1 MADWVNSKD
10 FQKLSDMI
18 ENATKQGLSRAIHDW
33 AENGLSSKQI
43 NKSFERYKS
52 DLLKDYGGTEEGL
65 QDAYNKAKEEYDNA
79 QQILEQKE
87 KELEQKKQEA
97 LKLFAKGSNDYN
109 NYIKGAADAV
119 DNASESAQKAA
130 KSFEKPKSALNDLGQ
145 GYKALGEYQGF
156 KGMAYD
162 ADRAVKPV
170 KSLVDGLKGMYDVL
184 KSFNDPWAQ
193 ASKAASQYAKSV
205 GLAKKGMDALRKS
218 TIDNMV
224 KNHIGIN
231 YNVSTDELLKLQ
243 ENYTKAVGRNV
254 RLSNADQEN
263 MAAMSAIIGEGKTT
277 EFASQFEN
285 FGLSMSSTA
294 EHMGKMFA
302 DASKAGISFEK
313 YSDNVKQNISIAQNY
328 TFKDGLKGL
337 ESMAKKATAIKMDM
351 QMVANLAQ
359 KVSTVEGAIDVGAKL
374 QVLGGPFAQAADP
387 LGMLNEGL
395 NDIEGLQDRVTRM
408 IGQLGSF
415 DKSTGEVKV
424 SGFNRRRVAAAAEA
438 MGMDYGKLMESV
450 NANARRGEVEKQL
463 SASVS
468 ASKLDD
474 NMKELIKNN
483 AEFKNGKAG
492 VSINGE
498 WKSIDELGNGDY
510 EALVAET
517 QDQAADVKD
526 IAKNLRSLVDI
537 RSGFSKQKDAVQAQ
551 IAEKVGTG
559 KFEQNILAG
568 IGKANFLLRLLV
580 IGQLAMNIGSVIRN
594 FGQVFEGGKSIF
606 NFGKNLFSGGKNL
619 FSRGGKTAFKIIGR
633 RFKSGVTRGWQNI
646 VGRTMQPSANMATN
660 AASRAAANTATN
672 TASRAAANA
681 ATRGVANA
689 GTKASANV
697 MGRGISR
704 AGTRGA
710 IKFLGKGG
718 AKMIGK
724 AAGPLAGVVGGAF
737 TAFDEFGKENNHST
751 GRKVGATVGSTI
763 GGIAGAAALSWIP
776 VIGPIIG
783 GAVGSWLG
791 KTIGSGFA
799 NDKRRAKFK
808 DKYGLGESL
817 KGDYSVKEI
826 KEINKARVTGKI
838 SNKLMDKL
846 ADRGDTEMFKQIIEV
861 QKANKKENAENNGA
875 RKGRISK
882 NIRTAYFNIGTS
894 YFEGELF
901 KKGSEKSISISR
913 GFRENGKSGGWE
925 AVKERSSSNSNNNA
939 VTETQNSGKKDFN
952 VNINGTLKLTSDNG
966 QSVDII
972 GELRKNPQLLRSLA
986 DMISKEIST
995 IDKGTYVSQKTGR

>member
-1 MADWVNSKD
+1 MANSNNNNID
-10 FQKLSDMI
+10 EIRELLNERLNYFSDEI
-18 ENATKQGLSRAIHDW
+18 NKAIRS
-33 AENGLSSKQI
+33 GLSSKKVAELIRNQEQNI
-43 NKSFERYKS
+43 LDKFNVRSIEELENLKLSLDKQLADKQREIEEELAKGPNVDQNRLQTLSNQMKVLTDKSNAVCKGIRDIHNGADNLKNVTGLRGFARDAENTVRPLNDIVKG
-52 DLLKDYGGTEEGL
+52 LKDMYG
-65 QDAYNKAKEEYDNA
+65 
-79 QQILEQKE
+79 
-87 KELEQKKQEA
+87 
-97 LKLFAKGSNDYN
+97 
-109 NYIKGAADAV
+109 
-119 DNASESAQKAA
+119 
-130 KSFEKPKSALNDLGQ
+130 
-145 GYKALGEYQGF
+145 
-156 KGMAYD
+156 
-162 ADRAVKPV
+162 
-170 KSLVDGLKGMYDVL
+170 VL
-184 KSFNDPWAQ
+184 RDFNEPWAQ

-263 MAAMSAIIGEGKTT
+263 MAAMRAIIGEGKTT
-277 EFASQFEN
+277 EFATQFEN

-424 SGFNRRRVAAAAEA
+424 SAFNKRRVAAAAEA

-463 SASVS
+463 SASAS

-526 IAKNLRSLVDI
+526 IAKNLRSLVDKRQGVI
-537 RSGFSKQKDAVQAQ
+537 KQRDANQAQ
-551 IAEKVGTG
+551 LSEKLKIGELEG
-559 KFEQNILAG
+559 KLIDV
-568 IGKANFLLRLLV
+568 IGQSNFLLKTW
-580 IGQLAMNIGSVIRN
+580 ITIALANNIINGIR
-594 FGQVFEGGKSIF
+594 GLAQTVDGAKDIF
-606 NFGKNLFSGGKNL
+606 NFGKSIFSRGKNL
-619 FSRGGKTAFKIIGR
+619 FRKGGKTASNVIR
-633 RFKSGVTRGWQNI
+633 RKGLGGLTRGWQNI

-660 AASRAAANTATN
+660 AASNV
-672 TASRAAANA
+672 ASRAATGTATRTAANA
-681 ATRGVANA
+681 ATRGAANA
-689 GTKASANV
+689 GAKASANV

-817 KGDYSVKEI
+817 KSDYSVKEI

-838 SNKLMDKL
+838 SKKLMDKL

-925 AVKERSSSNSNNNA
+925 AVKERSSSNSSNNA

>member
-1 MADWVNSKD
+1 MANSNNNNID
-10 FQKLSDMI
+10 EIRELLNERLNYFSDEI
-18 ENATKQGLSRAIHDW
+18 NKAIRS
-33 AENGLSSKQI
+33 GLSSKKVAELIRNQEQNI
-43 NKSFERYKS
+43 LDKFNVRSIEELENLKLSLDKQLADKQREIEEELAKGPNVDQNRLQTLSNQMKVLTDKSNAVCKGIRDIHDGADNLKNVTGLRGFARDAENTVRPLNDIVKG
-52 DLLKDYGGTEEGL
+52 LKDMYG
-65 QDAYNKAKEEYDNA
+65 
-79 QQILEQKE
+79 
-87 KELEQKKQEA
+87 
-97 LKLFAKGSNDYN
+97 
-109 NYIKGAADAV
+109 
-119 DNASESAQKAA
+119 
-130 KSFEKPKSALNDLGQ
+130 
-145 GYKALGEYQGF
+145 
-156 KGMAYD
+156 
-162 ADRAVKPV
+162 
-170 KSLVDGLKGMYDVL
+170 VL
-184 KSFNDPWAQ
+184 RDFNDPWAK
-193 ASKAASQYAKSV
+193 ASHAASQYAKSV

-224 KNHIGIN
+224 KSHIGIN

-263 MAAMSAIIGEGKTT
+263 MAAMKAIIGEGKTT

-424 SGFNRRRVAAAAEA
+424 SAFNKRRVAAAAEA

-463 SASVS
+463 SASAS

-526 IAKNLRSLVDI
+526 IAKNLRSLVDKRQGVI
-537 RSGFSKQKDAVQAQ
+537 KQRDANQAQ
-551 IAEKVGTG
+551 LSEKLKIGELEG
-559 KFEQNILAG
+559 KLIDV
-568 IGKANFLLRLLV
+568 IGQSNFLLKTW
-580 IGQLAMNIGSVIRN
+580 ITIALANNIINGIR
-594 FGQVFEGGKSIF
+594 GLAQTVDGAKDIF
-606 NFGKNLFSGGKNL
+606 NFGKSIFSRGKNL
-619 FSRGGKTAFKIIGR
+619 FRKGGKTAFNVIR
-633 RFKSGVTRGWQNI
+633 RKGLGGLTRGWQNI

-660 AASRAAANTATN
+660 AASNV
-672 TASRAAANA
+672 ASRAATGTATRTVANA
-681 ATRGVANA
+681 ATRGAANA
-689 GTKASANV
+689 GAKASANV

-838 SNKLMDKL
+838 SKKLMDKL

-925 AVKERSSSNSNNNA
+925 AVKERSSSNSSNNA

>member
-1 MADWVNSKD
+1 MANSNNNNID
-10 FQKLSDMI
+10 EIRELLNERLNYFSDEI
-18 ENATKQGLSRAIHDW
+18 NKAIRS
-33 AENGLSSKQI
+33 GLSSKKVAELIRNQEQNI
-43 NKSFERYKS
+43 LDKFKVRSIEELENLKLSLDKQLADKQREIEEELAKGPNVDQNKLQTLSNHMKVMTDKS
-52 DLLKDYGGTEEGL
+52 NAVCKGIRDIHNGADNLKNVTGLRGFARDAENTVRPLNDIVKGLKDMYG
-65 QDAYNKAKEEYDNA
+65 
-79 QQILEQKE
+79 
-87 KELEQKKQEA
+87 
-97 LKLFAKGSNDYN
+97 
-109 NYIKGAADAV
+109 
-119 DNASESAQKAA
+119 
-130 KSFEKPKSALNDLGQ
+130 
-145 GYKALGEYQGF
+145 
-156 KGMAYD
+156 
-162 ADRAVKPV
+162 
-170 KSLVDGLKGMYDVL
+170 VL
-184 KSFNDPWAQ
+184 RDFNEPWAQ
-193 ASKAASQYAKSV
+193 TSKAASQYAKSV

-224 KNHIGIN
+224 KSHIGIN

-263 MAAMSAIIGEGKTT
+263 MATMRAIIGEGKTI
-277 EFASQFEN
+277 EFATQFEN

-359 KVSTVEGAIDVGAKL
+359 KVSTVEGAIDVGTKL

-424 SGFNRRRVAAAAEA
+424 SAFNKRRVAAAAEA

-463 SASVS
+463 SASAS

-526 IAKNLRSLVDI
+526 IAKNLRSLVDKRQGVI
-537 RSGFSKQKDAVQAQ
+537 KQRDANQAQ
-551 IAEKVGTG
+551 LSEKLKIGELEG
-559 KFEQNILAG
+559 KLIDV
-568 IGKANFLLRLLV
+568 IGQSNFLLKTW
-580 IGQLAMNIGSVIRN
+580 ITIALANNIINGIRELAQTVD
-594 FGQVFEGGKSIF
+594 GAKDIF
-606 NFGKNLFSGGKNL
+606 NFGKSIFSGGKNL
-619 FSRGGKTAFKIIGR
+619 FSRGGKTGFKIIGR
-633 RFKSGVTRGWQNI
+633 RIGRGVTKGWQNI

-660 AASRAAANTATN
+660 AASN
-672 TASRAAANA
+672 
-681 ATRGVANA
+681 VA
-689 GTKASANV
+689 
-697 MGRGISR
+697 SR

-710 IKFLGKGG
+710 IKFLSKGG

-838 SNKLMDKL
+838 SKKLMDKL

-925 AVKERSSSNSNNNA
+925 AVKERSSSNSSNNA

>member
-1 MADWVNSKD
+1 MANSNNINID
-10 FQKLSDMI
+10 EIRELLNERLNYFSDEI
-18 ENATKQGLSRAIHDW
+18 NKAIRS
-33 AENGLSSKQI
+33 GLSSKKVAELIRNQEQ
-43 NKSFERYKS
+43 N
-52 DLLKDYGGTEEGL
+52 
-65 QDAYNKAKEEYDNA
+65 
-79 QQILEQKE
+79 ILDKFNVRSI
-87 KELEQKKQEA
+87 KELEN
-97 LKLFAKGSNDYN
+97 LKLSLDKQIADKQREIEEELAKGPNVDQNKLQTLSNQMKVMTDKSN
-109 NYIKGAADAV
+109 AVCKGIRDIHNGADNLKNVTGLRGFARDAENTV
-119 DNASESAQKAA
+119 R
-130 KSFEKPKSALNDLGQ
+130 PLNDI
-145 GYKALGEYQGF
+145 
-156 KGMAYD
+156 
-162 ADRAVKPV
+162 VK
-170 KSLVDGLKGMYDVL
+170 GLKDMYGVL
-184 KSFNDPWAQ
+184 RDFNEPWAQ

-224 KNHIGIN
+224 KSHIGIN

-263 MAAMSAIIGEGKTT
+263 MAAMRAIIGEGKTT
-277 EFASQFEN
+277 EFATQFEN

-424 SGFNRRRVAAAAEA
+424 SAFNKRRVAAAAEA

-463 SASVS
+463 SASAS

-526 IAKNLRSLVDI
+526 IAKNLRSLVDKRQGVI
-537 RSGFSKQKDAVQAQ
+537 KQRDANQAQ
-551 IAEKVGTG
+551 LSEKLKIGELEG
-559 KFEQNILAG
+559 KLIDV
-568 IGKANFLLRLLV
+568 IGQSNFLLKTW
-580 IGQLAMNIGSVIRN
+580 ITIALANNIINGIR
-594 FGQVFEGGKSIF
+594 GLAQTVDGAKDIF
-606 NFGKNLFSGGKNL
+606 NFGKSIFSGGKNL
-619 FSRGGKTAFKIIGR
+619 FSRGGKTGFKIIGR
-633 RFKSGVTRGWQNI
+633 RIGRGVTKGWQNI

-660 AASRAAANTATN
+660 AAS
-672 TASRAAANA
+672 
-681 ATRGVANA
+681 
-689 GTKASANV
+689 NV
-697 MGRGISR
+697 SSR

-838 SNKLMDKL
+838 SKKLMDKL

-925 AVKERSSSNSNNNA
+925 AVKERPSSNSSNNA

>member
-1 MADWVNSKD
+1 MANSNNNNID
-10 FQKLSDMI
+10 EIRELLNERLNYFSDEI
-18 ENATKQGLSRAIHDW
+18 NKAIRS
-33 AENGLSSKQI
+33 GLSSKKVAELIRNQEQNILDKFNVRSIEELDNLKLSIDKQI
-43 NKSFERYKS
+43 ADKQREIEEELAKGPNVDPIKIQTLSNEMKVLTDRSNAVCKGIRDIHNGADNLKNVTGLRGFARDAENTVRPLNDIVKG
-52 DLLKDYGGTEEGL
+52 LKDMYG
-65 QDAYNKAKEEYDNA
+65 
-79 QQILEQKE
+79 
-87 KELEQKKQEA
+87 
-97 LKLFAKGSNDYN
+97 
-109 NYIKGAADAV
+109 
-119 DNASESAQKAA
+119 
-130 KSFEKPKSALNDLGQ
+130 
-145 GYKALGEYQGF
+145 
-156 KGMAYD
+156 
-162 ADRAVKPV
+162 
-170 KSLVDGLKGMYDVL
+170 VL
-184 KSFNDPWAQ
+184 RDFNEPWAQ

-263 MAAMSAIIGEGKTT
+263 MAAMRAIIGEGKTT
-277 EFASQFEN
+277 EFATQFEN

-424 SGFNRRRVAAAAEA
+424 SAFNKRRVAAAAEA

-463 SASVS
+463 SASAS

-526 IAKNLRSLVDI
+526 IAKNLRSLVDKRQGVI
-537 RSGFSKQKDAVQAQ
+537 KQRDANQAQ
-551 IAEKVGTG
+551 LSEKLKIGELEG
-559 KFEQNILAG
+559 KLIDV
-568 IGKANFLLRLLV
+568 IGQSNFLLKTW
-580 IGQLAMNIGSVIRN
+580 ITIALANNIINGIR
-594 FGQVFEGGKSIF
+594 GLAQTVDGAKDIF
-606 NFGKNLFSGGKNL
+606 NFGKSIFSRGKNL
-619 FSRGGKTAFKIIGR
+619 FSRGGKTGFKIIGR
-633 RFKSGVTRGWQNI
+633 RIGRGVTKGWQNI

-660 AASRAAANTATN
+660 AASNV
-672 TASRAAANA
+672 ASRAATGTATRTAANA
-681 ATRGVANA
+681 ATRGAANA
-689 GTKASANV
+689 GAKASANV

-724 AAGPLAGVVGGAF
+724 AAGPLAGVVGGVF

-817 KGDYSVKEI
+817 KSDYSVKEI

-838 SNKLMDKL
+838 SKKLMDKL

-925 AVKERSSSNSNNNA
+925 AVKERSSSNSSNNA

>member
-1 MADWVNSKD
+1 MANSNNINID
-10 FQKLSDMI
+10 EIRELLNERLNYFSDEI
-18 ENATKQGLSRAIHDW
+18 NKAIRS
-33 AENGLSSKQI
+33 GLSSKKVAELIRNQEQ
-43 NKSFERYKS
+43 N
-52 DLLKDYGGTEEGL
+52 
-65 QDAYNKAKEEYDNA
+65 
-79 QQILEQKE
+79 ILDKFNVRSI
-87 KELEQKKQEA
+87 KELEN
-97 LKLFAKGSNDYN
+97 LKLSLDKQIADKQREIEEELAKGPNVDQNKLQTLSNQMKVMTDKSN
-109 NYIKGAADAV
+109 AVCKGIRDIHNGADNLKNVTGLRGFARDAENTV
-119 DNASESAQKAA
+119 R
-130 KSFEKPKSALNDLGQ
+130 PLNDI
-145 GYKALGEYQGF
+145 
-156 KGMAYD
+156 
-162 ADRAVKPV
+162 VK
-170 KSLVDGLKGMYDVL
+170 GLKDMYGVL
-184 KSFNDPWAQ
+184 RDFNEPWAQ

-224 KNHIGIN
+224 KSHIGIN

-263 MAAMSAIIGEGKTT
+263 MAAMRAIIGEGKTT
-277 EFASQFEN
+277 EFATQFEN

-424 SGFNRRRVAAAAEA
+424 SAFNKRRVAAAAEA

-463 SASVS
+463 SASAS

-526 IAKNLRSLVDI
+526 IAKNLRSLVDKRQGVI
-537 RSGFSKQKDAVQAQ
+537 KQRDANQAQ
-551 IAEKVGTG
+551 LSEKLKIGELEG
-559 KFEQNILAG
+559 KLIDV
-568 IGKANFLLRLLV
+568 IGQSNFLLKTW
-580 IGQLAMNIGSVIRN
+580 ITIALANNIINGIR
-594 FGQVFEGGKSIF
+594 GLAQTVDGAKDIF
-606 NFGKNLFSGGKNL
+606 NFGKSIFSRGKNL
-619 FSRGGKTAFKIIGR
+619 FRKGGKTAFNVIR
-633 RFKSGVTRGWQNI
+633 RKGLGGLTRGWQNI

-660 AASRAAANTATN
+660 AASN
-672 TASRAAANA
+672 
-681 ATRGVANA
+681 VA
-689 GTKASANV
+689 
-697 MGRGISR
+697 SR

-838 SNKLMDKL
+838 SKKLMDKL

-925 AVKERSSSNSNNNA
+925 AVKERPSSNSSNNA

>member
-1 MADWVNSKD
+1 MANSNNNNID
-10 FQKLSDMI
+10 EIRELLNERLNYFSDEI
-18 ENATKQGLSRAIHDW
+18 NKAIRS
-33 AENGLSSKQI
+33 GLSSKKVAELIRNQEQNILDKFNVRSIEELDNLKLSIDKQI
-43 NKSFERYKS
+43 ADKQREIEEELAKGPNVDPIKLQTLSNEMKVMTDRSNAVCKGIRDIHNGADNLKNVTGLRGFARDAENTVRPLNDIVKG
-52 DLLKDYGGTEEGL
+52 LKDMYG
-65 QDAYNKAKEEYDNA
+65 
-79 QQILEQKE
+79 
-87 KELEQKKQEA
+87 
-97 LKLFAKGSNDYN
+97 
-109 NYIKGAADAV
+109 
-119 DNASESAQKAA
+119 
-130 KSFEKPKSALNDLGQ
+130 
-145 GYKALGEYQGF
+145 
-156 KGMAYD
+156 
-162 ADRAVKPV
+162 
-170 KSLVDGLKGMYDVL
+170 VL
-184 KSFNDPWAQ
+184 RDFNEPWAQ

-263 MAAMSAIIGEGKTT
+263 MAAMRAIIGEGKTT
-277 EFASQFEN
+277 EFATQFEN

-424 SGFNRRRVAAAAEA
+424 SAFNKRRVAAAAEA

-463 SASVS
+463 SASAS

-526 IAKNLRSLVDI
+526 IAKNLRSLVDKRQGVI
-537 RSGFSKQKDAVQAQ
+537 KQRDANQAQ
-551 IAEKVGTG
+551 LSEKLKIGELEG
-559 KFEQNILAG
+559 KLIDV
-568 IGKANFLLRLLV
+568 IGQSNFLLKTW
-580 IGQLAMNIGSVIRN
+580 ITIALANNIINGIR
-594 FGQVFEGGKSIF
+594 GLAQTVDGAKDIF
-606 NFGKNLFSGGKNL
+606 NFGKSIFSRGKNL
-619 FSRGGKTAFKIIGR
+619 FRKGGKTASNVIR
-633 RFKSGVTRGWQNI
+633 RKGLGGLTRGWQNI

-660 AASRAAANTATN
+660 AASNV
-672 TASRAAANA
+672 ASRAATGTATRTAANA
-681 ATRGVANA
+681 ATRGAANA
-689 GTKASANV
+689 GAKASANV

-838 SNKLMDKL
+838 SKKLMDKL

-861 QKANKKENAENNGA
+861 QKTNKKENAENNGA

-925 AVKERSSSNSNNNA
+925 AVKERSSSNSSNNA

>member
-1 MADWVNSKD
+1 MANSNNNNID
-10 FQKLSDMI
+10 EIRELLNERLNYFSDEI
-18 ENATKQGLSRAIHDW
+18 NKAIRS
-33 AENGLSSKQI
+33 GLSSKKVAELIRNQEQNILDKFNVRSIKELDNLKLSIDKQI
-43 NKSFERYKS
+43 ADKQREIEEELAKGPNVDPIKIQTLSNEMKVLTDRS
-52 DLLKDYGGTEEGL
+52 DAVCKGIRDIHNGADNLKNVTGLRGFARDAENTVRPLNDIVKGLKDMYG
-65 QDAYNKAKEEYDNA
+65 
-79 QQILEQKE
+79 
-87 KELEQKKQEA
+87 
-97 LKLFAKGSNDYN
+97 
-109 NYIKGAADAV
+109 
-119 DNASESAQKAA
+119 
-130 KSFEKPKSALNDLGQ
+130 
-145 GYKALGEYQGF
+145 
-156 KGMAYD
+156 
-162 ADRAVKPV
+162 
-170 KSLVDGLKGMYDVL
+170 VL
-184 KSFNDPWAQ
+184 RDFNEPWAQ

-263 MAAMSAIIGEGKTT
+263 MAAMRAIIGEGKTT
-277 EFASQFEN
+277 EFATQFEN

-424 SGFNRRRVAAAAEA
+424 SAFNKRRVAAAAEA

-463 SASVS
+463 SASAS

-526 IAKNLRSLVDI
+526 IAKNLRSLVDKRQGVI
-537 RSGFSKQKDAVQAQ
+537 KQRDANQAQ
-551 IAEKVGTG
+551 LSEKLKIGELEG
-559 KFEQNILAG
+559 KLIDV
-568 IGKANFLLRLLV
+568 IGQSNFLLKTW
-580 IGQLAMNIGSVIRN
+580 ITIALANNIINGIR
-594 FGQVFEGGKSIF
+594 GLAQIVDGAKDIF
-606 NFGKNLFSGGKNL
+606 NFGKSIFSRGKNL
-619 FSRGGKTAFKIIGR
+619 FRKGGKTASNVIR
-633 RFKSGVTRGWQNI
+633 RKGLGGLTRGWQNI

-660 AASRAAANTATN
+660 AASNV
-672 TASRAAANA
+672 ASRAATGTATRTAANA
-681 ATRGVANA
+681 ATRGAANA
-689 GTKASANV
+689 GAKASANV

-838 SNKLMDKL
+838 SKKLMDKL
-846 ADRGDTEMFKQIIEV
+846 ADRGDTEMFKQVIEV

-925 AVKERSSSNSNNNA
+925 AVKERSSSNSSNNA

>member
-1 MADWVNSKD
+1 MANSNNNNID
-10 FQKLSDMI
+10 EIRELLNERLNYFSDEI
-18 ENATKQGLSRAIHDW
+18 NKAIRS
-33 AENGLSSKQI
+33 GLSSKKVAELIRNQEQNILDKFNVRSIEELDNLKLSIDKQI
-43 NKSFERYKS
+43 ADKQREIEEELAKGPNVDPIKLQTLSNEMKVLTDRANAVCKGIRDIHNGADNLKNVTGLRGFARDAENTVRPLNDIVKG
-52 DLLKDYGGTEEGL
+52 LKDMYG
-65 QDAYNKAKEEYDNA
+65 
-79 QQILEQKE
+79 
-87 KELEQKKQEA
+87 
-97 LKLFAKGSNDYN
+97 
-109 NYIKGAADAV
+109 
-119 DNASESAQKAA
+119 
-130 KSFEKPKSALNDLGQ
+130 
-145 GYKALGEYQGF
+145 
-156 KGMAYD
+156 
-162 ADRAVKPV
+162 
-170 KSLVDGLKGMYDVL
+170 VL
-184 KSFNDPWAQ
+184 RDFNEPWAQ

-263 MAAMSAIIGEGKTT
+263 MAAMRAIIGEGETT
-277 EFASQFEN
+277 KFATQFEN

-424 SGFNRRRVAAAAEA
+424 SAFNKRRVAAAAEA

-463 SASVS
+463 SASAS

-526 IAKNLRSLVDI
+526 IAKNLRSLVDKRQGVI
-537 RSGFSKQKDAVQAQ
+537 KQRDANQAQ
-551 IAEKVGTG
+551 LSEKLKIGELEG
-559 KFEQNILAG
+559 KLIDV
-568 IGKANFLLRLLV
+568 IGQSNFLLKTW
-580 IGQLAMNIGSVIRN
+580 ITIALANNIINGIR
-594 FGQVFEGGKSIF
+594 GLAQTVDGAKDIF
-606 NFGKNLFSGGKNL
+606 NFGKSIFSRGKNL
-619 FSRGGKTAFKIIGR
+619 FRKGGKTASNVIR
-633 RFKSGVTRGWQNI
+633 RKGLGGLTRGWQNI

-660 AASRAAANTATN
+660 AASNV
-672 TASRAAANA
+672 ASRAATGTATRTAANA
-681 ATRGVANA
+681 ATRGAANA
-689 GTKASANV
+689 GAKASANV

-817 KGDYSVKEI
+817 KSDYSVKEI

-838 SNKLMDKL
+838 SKKLMDKL

-925 AVKERSSSNSNNNA
+925 AVKERSSSNSSNNA

>member
-1 MADWVNSKD
+1 MANSNNNNID
-10 FQKLSDMI
+10 EIRELLNERLNYFSDEI
-18 ENATKQGLSRAIHDW
+18 NKAIRS
-33 AENGLSSKQI
+33 GLSSKKVAELIRNQEQNI
-43 NKSFERYKS
+43 LDKFNVRSIEELENLKLSLDKQLADKQREIEEELAKGPNVDQNRLQTLSNQMKVLTDRSNAVSKGIRDIHNGADNLKNVTGLRGFARDAENTVRPLNDIVKG
-52 DLLKDYGGTEEGL
+52 LKDMYG
-65 QDAYNKAKEEYDNA
+65 
-79 QQILEQKE
+79 
-87 KELEQKKQEA
+87 
-97 LKLFAKGSNDYN
+97 
-109 NYIKGAADAV
+109 
-119 DNASESAQKAA
+119 
-130 KSFEKPKSALNDLGQ
+130 
-145 GYKALGEYQGF
+145 
-156 KGMAYD
+156 
-162 ADRAVKPV
+162 
-170 KSLVDGLKGMYDVL
+170 VL
-184 KSFNDPWAQ
+184 RDFNEPWAQ

-263 MAAMSAIIGEGKTT
+263 MAAMRAIIGEGKTT
-277 EFASQFEN
+277 EFATQFEN

-424 SGFNRRRVAAAAEA
+424 SAFNKRRVAAAAEA

-463 SASVS
+463 SASAS

-526 IAKNLRSLVDI
+526 IAKNLRSLVDKRQGVI
-537 RSGFSKQKDAVQAQ
+537 KQRDANQAQ
-551 IAEKVGTG
+551 LSEKLKIGELEG
-559 KFEQNILAG
+559 KLIDV
-568 IGKANFLLRLLV
+568 IGQSNFLLKTW
-580 IGQLAMNIGSVIRN
+580 ITIALANNIINGIR
-594 FGQVFEGGKSIF
+594 GLAQTVDGAKDIF
-606 NFGKNLFSGGKNL
+606 NFGKSIFSRGKNL
-619 FSRGGKTAFKIIGR
+619 FRKGGKTASNVIR
-633 RFKSGVTRGWQNI
+633 RKGLGGLTRGWQNI

-660 AASRAAANTATN
+660 AASNV
-672 TASRAAANA
+672 ASRAATGTATRTAANA
-681 ATRGVANA
+681 ATRGAANA
-689 GTKASANV
+689 GAKASANV

-817 KGDYSVKEI
+817 KSDYSVKEI

-838 SNKLMDKL
+838 SKKLMDKL

-925 AVKERSSSNSNNNA
+925 AVKERSSSNSSNNA

>member
-1 MADWVNSKD
+1 MANSNNINID
-10 FQKLSDMI
+10 EIRELLNERLNYFSDEI
-18 ENATKQGLSRAIHDW
+18 NKAIRS
-33 AENGLSSKQI
+33 GLSSKKVAELIRNQEQNILDKFNVRSIEELDNLKLSIDKQI
-43 NKSFERYKS
+43 ADKQREIEEELAKGPNVDPIKLQTLSNEMKVLTDRANAVCKGIRDIHNGADNLKNVTGLRGFARDAENTVRPLNDIVKG
-52 DLLKDYGGTEEGL
+52 LKDMYG
-65 QDAYNKAKEEYDNA
+65 
-79 QQILEQKE
+79 
-87 KELEQKKQEA
+87 
-97 LKLFAKGSNDYN
+97 
-109 NYIKGAADAV
+109 
-119 DNASESAQKAA
+119 
-130 KSFEKPKSALNDLGQ
+130 
-145 GYKALGEYQGF
+145 
-156 KGMAYD
+156 
-162 ADRAVKPV
+162 
-170 KSLVDGLKGMYDVL
+170 VL
-184 KSFNDPWAQ
+184 RDFNEPWAQ

-263 MAAMSAIIGEGKTT
+263 MAAMRAIIGEGKTT

-424 SGFNRRRVAAAAEA
+424 SAFNKRRVAAAAEA

-463 SASVS
+463 SASAS

-526 IAKNLRSLVDI
+526 IAKNLRSLVDKRQGVI
-537 RSGFSKQKDAVQAQ
+537 KQRDANQAQ
-551 IAEKVGTG
+551 LSEKLKIGELEG
-559 KFEQNILAG
+559 KLIDV
-568 IGKANFLLRLLV
+568 IGQSNFLLKTW
-580 IGQLAMNIGSVIRN
+580 ITIALANNIINGIR
-594 FGQVFEGGKSIF
+594 GLAQIVDGAKDIF
-606 NFGKNLFSGGKNL
+606 NFGKSIFSRGKNL
-619 FSRGGKTAFKIIGR
+619 FRKGGKTASNVIR
-633 RFKSGVTRGWQNI
+633 RKGLGGLTRGWQNI

-660 AASRAAANTATN
+660 AASNV
-672 TASRAAANA
+672 ASRAATGTATRTAANA
-681 ATRGVANA
+681 ATRGAANA
-689 GTKASANV
+689 GAKASANV

-817 KGDYSVKEI
+817 KSDYSVKEI

-838 SNKLMDKL
+838 SKKLMDKL

-925 AVKERSSSNSNNNA
+925 AVKERSSSNSSNNA

>member
-1 MADWVNSKD
+1 MAEDKVLKELLD
-10 FQKLSDMI
+10 ELRGFRQDLSDKISTWSNNDNM
-18 ENATKQGLSRAIHDW
+18 
-33 AENGLSSKQI
+33 SSKNI
-43 NKSFERYKS
+43 VKSYEAEREKFLEPYGGLDGLQERYR
-52 DLLKDYGGTEEGL
+52 
-65 QDAYNKAKEEYDNA
+65 KAKEE
-79 QQILEQKE
+79 LEKKKKE
-87 KELEQKKQEA
+87 AKQHHWEPGTKEYNDHIKDATKEVLECGK
-97 LKLFAKGSNDYN
+97 
-109 NYIKGAADAV
+109 
-119 DNASESAQKAA
+119 
-130 KSFEKPKSALNDLGQ
+130 ALNQVG
-145 GYKALGEYQGF
+145 KADEKIKEF
-156 KGMAYD
+156 KGVKGLAHD

-170 KSLVDGLKGMYDVL
+170 KNLIDGLEGMYRVL
-184 KSFNDPWAQ
+184 EKFNDPWAK
-193 ASKAASQYAKSV
+193 ASHAASQYAKSV

-224 KNHIGIN
+224 KSHIGIN

-263 MAAMSAIIGEGKTT
+263 MAAMRAIIGEGKTT

-424 SGFNRRRVAAAAEA
+424 SAFNKRRVAAAAEA

-463 SASVS
+463 NASAS

-526 IAKNLRSLVDI
+526 IAKNLRSLVDKRQGVI
-537 RSGFSKQKDAVQAQ
+537 KQRDANQAQ
-551 IAEKVGTG
+551 LSEKLKIGELEG
-559 KFEQNILAG
+559 KLIDV
-568 IGKANFLLRLLV
+568 IGQSNFLLKTW
-580 IGQLAMNIGSVIRN
+580 ITIALANNIINGIR
-594 FGQVFEGGKSIF
+594 GLAQTVDGAKDIF
-606 NFGKNLFSGGKNL
+606 NFGKSIFSGGKNL
-619 FSRGGKTAFKIIGR
+619 FSRGGKTGFKIIGR
-633 RFKSGVTRGWQNI
+633 RIGRGVTKGWQNI

-660 AASRAAANTATN
+660 AASN
-672 TASRAAANA
+672 
-681 ATRGVANA
+681 VA
-689 GTKASANV
+689 
-697 MGRGISR
+697 SR

-710 IKFLGKGG
+710 IKFLSKGG

-838 SNKLMDKL
+838 SKKLMDKL

-925 AVKERSSSNSNNNA
+925 AVKERSSSNSSNNA

>member
-1 MADWVNSKD
+1 MANSNNNNID
-10 FQKLSDMI
+10 EIRELLNERLNYFSDEI
-18 ENATKQGLSRAIHDW
+18 NKAIRS
-33 AENGLSSKQI
+33 GLSSKKVAELIRNQEQNI
-43 NKSFERYKS
+43 LDKFNVRSIEELENLKLSLDKQLADKQREIEEELAKGPNVDQNRLQTLSNQMKVLTDKSNAVCKGIRDIHNGADNLKNVTGLRGFARDAENTVRPLNDIVKG
-52 DLLKDYGGTEEGL
+52 LKDMYG
-65 QDAYNKAKEEYDNA
+65 
-79 QQILEQKE
+79 
-87 KELEQKKQEA
+87 
-97 LKLFAKGSNDYN
+97 
-109 NYIKGAADAV
+109 
-119 DNASESAQKAA
+119 
-130 KSFEKPKSALNDLGQ
+130 
-145 GYKALGEYQGF
+145 
-156 KGMAYD
+156 
-162 ADRAVKPV
+162 
-170 KSLVDGLKGMYDVL
+170 VL
-184 KSFNDPWAQ
+184 RDFNEPWAQ

-243 ENYTKAVGRNV
+243 ENYTKSVGRNV

-263 MAAMSAIIGEGKTT
+263 MAAMKAIIGEGKTT

-424 SGFNRRRVAAAAEA
+424 SAFNKRRVAAAAEA

-463 SASVS
+463 SASAS

-526 IAKNLRSLVDI
+526 IAKNLRSLVDKRQGVI
-537 RSGFSKQKDAVQAQ
+537 KQRDANQAQ
-551 IAEKVGTG
+551 LSEKLKIGELEG
-559 KFEQNILAG
+559 KLIDV
-568 IGKANFLLRLLV
+568 IGQSNFLLKTW
-580 IGQLAMNIGSVIRN
+580 ITIALANNIINGIR
-594 FGQVFEGGKSIF
+594 GLAQTVDGAKDIF
-606 NFGKNLFSGGKNL
+606 NFGKSIFSRGKNL
-619 FSRGGKTAFKIIGR
+619 FRKGGKTASNVIR
-633 RFKSGVTRGWQNI
+633 RKGLGGLTRGWQNI

-660 AASRAAANTATN
+660 AASNV
-672 TASRAAANA
+672 ASRAATGTATRTAANA
-681 ATRGVANA
+681 ATRGAANA
-689 GTKASANV
+689 GAKASANV

-838 SNKLMDKL
+838 SKKLMDKL

-925 AVKERSSSNSNNNA
+925 AVKERSSSNSSNNA

>member
-1 MADWVNSKD
+1 MAEDKVLKELLD
-10 FQKLSDMI
+10 ELRGFRQDLSDKISTWSNNDNM
-18 ENATKQGLSRAIHDW
+18 
-33 AENGLSSKQI
+33 SSKNI
-43 NKSFERYKS
+43 VKSYEAEREKF
-52 DLLKDYGGTEEGL
+52 LEPYGGLDGL
-65 QDAYNKAKEEYDNA
+65 QERHRKAKEE
-79 QQILEQKE
+79 LEKKKKE
-87 KELEQKKQEA
+87 AEQHHWKPGTKEYNDHIKDATKEVLECGK
-97 LKLFAKGSNDYN
+97 
-109 NYIKGAADAV
+109 
-119 DNASESAQKAA
+119 
-130 KSFEKPKSALNDLGQ
+130 ALNQVG
-145 GYKALGEYQGF
+145 KADEKIKEF
-156 KGMAYD
+156 KGVKGLAHD

-170 KSLVDGLKGMYDVL
+170 KNLIDGLEGMYRVL
-184 KSFNDPWAQ
+184 EKFNDPWAK
-193 ASKAASQYAKSV
+193 ASHAASQYAKSV

-263 MAAMSAIIGEGKTT
+263 MAAMRAIIGEGKTT

-424 SGFNRRRVAAAAEA
+424 SAFNKRRVAAAAEA

-463 SASVS
+463 SASAS

-526 IAKNLRSLVDI
+526 IAKNLRSLVDKRQGVI
-537 RSGFSKQKDAVQAQ
+537 KQRDANQAQ
-551 IAEKVGTG
+551 LSEKLKIGELEG
-559 KFEQNILAG
+559 KLIDV
-568 IGKANFLLRLLV
+568 IGQSNFLLKTW
-580 IGQLAMNIGSVIRN
+580 ITIALANNIINGIR
-594 FGQVFEGGKSIF
+594 GLAQTVDGAKDIF
-606 NFGKNLFSGGKNL
+606 NFGKSIFSGGKNL
-619 FSRGGKTAFKIIGR
+619 FSRGGKTGFKIIGGR
-633 RFKSGVTRGWQNI
+633 NGRGVTKGWQNI

-660 AASRAAANTATN
+660 AASNV
-672 TASRAAANA
+672 ASRAATGTATRTAANA
-681 ATRGVANA
+681 ATRGAANA
-689 GTKASANV
+689 GAKVSANV

-939 VTETQNSGKKDFN
+939 VTETQNSGKKNFN

>member
-1 MADWVNSKD
+1 MANSNNNNID
-10 FQKLSDMI
+10 EIRELLNERLNYFSDEI
-18 ENATKQGLSRAIHDW
+18 NKAIRS
-33 AENGLSSKQI
+33 GLSSKKVAELIRNQEQNI
-43 NKSFERYKS
+43 LDKFNVRSIEELENLKLSIDKQLADKQREIEEELAKGPNVDPISLQTLSNEMKVLTDRSNAVCKGIRDIHNGADNLKNVTGLRGFARDAENTVRPLNDIVKG
-52 DLLKDYGGTEEGL
+52 LKDMYG
-65 QDAYNKAKEEYDNA
+65 
-79 QQILEQKE
+79 
-87 KELEQKKQEA
+87 
-97 LKLFAKGSNDYN
+97 
-109 NYIKGAADAV
+109 
-119 DNASESAQKAA
+119 
-130 KSFEKPKSALNDLGQ
+130 
-145 GYKALGEYQGF
+145 
-156 KGMAYD
+156 
-162 ADRAVKPV
+162 
-170 KSLVDGLKGMYDVL
+170 VL
-184 KSFNDPWAQ
+184 RDFNEPWAQ

-263 MAAMSAIIGEGKTT
+263 MAAMKAIIGEGKTT
-277 EFASQFEN
+277 EFATQFEN

-313 YSDNVKQNISIAQNY
+313 YSDNVKQNILIAQNY

-424 SGFNRRRVAAAAEA
+424 SAFNKRRVAAAAEA

-463 SASVS
+463 SASAS

-526 IAKNLRSLVDI
+526 IAKNLRSLVDKRQGVI
-537 RSGFSKQKDAVQAQ
+537 KQRDANQAQ
-551 IAEKVGTG
+551 LSEKLKIGELEG
-559 KFEQNILAG
+559 KLIDV
-568 IGKANFLLRLLV
+568 IGQSNFLLKTW
-580 IGQLAMNIGSVIRN
+580 ITIALANNIINGIR
-594 FGQVFEGGKSIF
+594 GLAQTVDGAKDIF
-606 NFGKNLFSGGKNL
+606 NFGKSIFSRGKNL
-619 FSRGGKTAFKIIGR
+619 FRKGGKTASNVIR
-633 RFKSGVTRGWQNI
+633 RKGLGGLTRGWQNI

-660 AASRAAANTATN
+660 AASNV
-672 TASRAAANA
+672 ASRAATGTATRTAANA
-681 ATRGVANA
+681 ATRGAANA
-689 GTKASANV
+689 GAKASANV

-838 SNKLMDKL
+838 SKKLMDKL

-925 AVKERSSSNSNNNA
+925 AVKERSSSNSSNNA

>member
-1 MADWVNSKD
+1 MAEDKVLKELLD
-10 FQKLSDMI
+10 ELRGFRQDLSDKISTWSNNDNM
-18 ENATKQGLSRAIHDW
+18 
-33 AENGLSSKQI
+33 SSKNI
-43 NKSFERYKS
+43 VKSYEAEREKFLEPYGGLDGLQERYR
-52 DLLKDYGGTEEGL
+52 
-65 QDAYNKAKEEYDNA
+65 KAKEE
-79 QQILEQKE
+79 LEKKKKE
-87 KELEQKKQEA
+87 AEQHHWKPGTKEYNDHIKDATKEVLECGK
-97 LKLFAKGSNDYN
+97 
-109 NYIKGAADAV
+109 
-119 DNASESAQKAA
+119 
-130 KSFEKPKSALNDLGQ
+130 ALNQVG
-145 GYKALGEYQGF
+145 KADEKIKEF
-156 KGMAYD
+156 KGVKGLAHD

-170 KSLVDGLKGMYDVL
+170 KNLIDGLEGMYRVL
-184 KSFNDPWAQ
+184 EKFNDPWAK
-193 ASKAASQYAKSV
+193 ASHAASQYAKSV

-224 KNHIGIN
+224 KSHIGIN

-263 MAAMSAIIGEGKTT
+263 MAAMRAIIGEGKTT

-424 SGFNRRRVAAAAEA
+424 SAFNKRRVAAAAEA

-463 SASVS
+463 SASAS

-526 IAKNLRSLVDI
+526 IAKNLRSLVDKRQGVI
-537 RSGFSKQKDAVQAQ
+537 KQRDANQAQ
-551 IAEKVGTG
+551 LSEKLKIGELEG
-559 KFEQNILAG
+559 KLIDV
-568 IGKANFLLRLLV
+568 IGQSNFLLKTW
-580 IGQLAMNIGSVIRN
+580 ITIALANNIINGIR
-594 FGQVFEGGKSIF
+594 GLAQTVDGAKDIF
-606 NFGKNLFSGGKNL
+606 NFGKSIFSRGKNL
-619 FSRGGKTAFKIIGR
+619 FSRGGKTGFKIIGR
-633 RFKSGVTRGWQNI
+633 RIGRGVTKGWQNI

-660 AASRAAANTATN
+660 AASNV
-672 TASRAAANA
+672 ASRAATGTATRTAANA
-681 ATRGVANA
+681 ATRGAANA
-689 GTKASANV
+689 GAKASANV

-724 AAGPLAGVVGGAF
+724 AAGPLAGVVGGVF

-838 SNKLMDKL
+838 SKKLMDKL

-861 QKANKKENAENNGA
+861 QKVNKKENAENNGA

-925 AVKERSSSNSNNNA
+925 AVKERSSSNSSNNA

>member
-1 MADWVNSKD
+1 MANSNNINID
-10 FQKLSDMI
+10 EIRELLNERLNYFSDEI
-18 ENATKQGLSRAIHDW
+18 NKAIRS
-33 AENGLSSKQI
+33 GLSSKKVAELIRNQEQNILDKFNVRSIEELDNLKLSIDKQI
-43 NKSFERYKS
+43 ADKQREIEEELAKGPNVDPITLQTLSNEMKVLTDRSNAVCKGIRDIHNGADNLKNVTGLRGFARDAENTVRPLNDIVKG
-52 DLLKDYGGTEEGL
+52 LKDMYG
-65 QDAYNKAKEEYDNA
+65 
-79 QQILEQKE
+79 
-87 KELEQKKQEA
+87 
-97 LKLFAKGSNDYN
+97 
-109 NYIKGAADAV
+109 
-119 DNASESAQKAA
+119 
-130 KSFEKPKSALNDLGQ
+130 
-145 GYKALGEYQGF
+145 
-156 KGMAYD
+156 
-162 ADRAVKPV
+162 
-170 KSLVDGLKGMYDVL
+170 VL
-184 KSFNDPWAQ
+184 RDFNEPWAQ

-263 MAAMSAIIGEGKTT
+263 MAAMRAIIGEGKTT
-277 EFASQFEN
+277 EFATQFEN

-424 SGFNRRRVAAAAEA
+424 SAFNKRRVAAAAEA

-463 SASVS
+463 SASAS

-526 IAKNLRSLVDI
+526 IAKNLRSLVDKRQGVI
-537 RSGFSKQKDAVQAQ
+537 KQRDANQAQ
-551 IAEKVGTG
+551 LSEKLKIGELEG
-559 KFEQNILAG
+559 KLIDV
-568 IGKANFLLRLLV
+568 IGQSNFLLKTW
-580 IGQLAMNIGSVIRN
+580 ITIALANNIINGIR
-594 FGQVFEGGKSIF
+594 GLAQIVDGAKDIF
-606 NFGKNLFSGGKNL
+606 NFGKSIFSRGKNL
-619 FSRGGKTAFKIIGR
+619 FRKGGKTASNVIR
-633 RFKSGVTRGWQNI
+633 RKGLGGLTRGWQNI

-660 AASRAAANTATN
+660 AASNV
-672 TASRAAANA
+672 ASRAATGTATRTAANA
-681 ATRGVANA
+681 ATRGAANA
-689 GTKASANV
+689 GAKASANV

-817 KGDYSVKEI
+817 KSDYSVKEI

-838 SNKLMDKL
+838 SKKLMDKL

-925 AVKERSSSNSNNNA
+925 AVKERSSSNSSNNA

>member
-1 MADWVNSKD
+1 MANSNNNNID
-10 FQKLSDMI
+10 EIRELLNERLNYFSDEI
-18 ENATKQGLSRAIHDW
+18 NKAIRS
-33 AENGLSSKQI
+33 GLSSKKVAELIRNQEQNILDKFNVRSIEELDNLKLSIDKQI
-43 NKSFERYKS
+43 ADKQREIEEELAKGPNVDPIRLQTLSNEMKVLTDRANAVCKGIRDIHNGADNLKNVTGLRGFARDAENTVRPLNDIVKG
-52 DLLKDYGGTEEGL
+52 LKDMYG
-65 QDAYNKAKEEYDNA
+65 
-79 QQILEQKE
+79 
-87 KELEQKKQEA
+87 
-97 LKLFAKGSNDYN
+97 
-109 NYIKGAADAV
+109 
-119 DNASESAQKAA
+119 
-130 KSFEKPKSALNDLGQ
+130 
-145 GYKALGEYQGF
+145 
-156 KGMAYD
+156 
-162 ADRAVKPV
+162 
-170 KSLVDGLKGMYDVL
+170 VL
-184 KSFNDPWAQ
+184 RDFNEPWAQ

-263 MAAMSAIIGEGKTT
+263 MAAMRAIIGEGKTT
-277 EFASQFEN
+277 EFATQFEN

-424 SGFNRRRVAAAAEA
+424 SAFNKRRVAAAAEA

-463 SASVS
+463 SASAS

-526 IAKNLRSLVDI
+526 IAKNLRSLVDKRQGVI
-537 RSGFSKQKDAVQAQ
+537 KQRDANQAQ
-551 IAEKVGTG
+551 LSEKLKIGELEG
-559 KFEQNILAG
+559 KLIDV
-568 IGKANFLLRLLV
+568 IGQSNFLLKTW
-580 IGQLAMNIGSVIRN
+580 ITIALANNIINGIR
-594 FGQVFEGGKSIF
+594 GLAQTVDGAKDIF
-606 NFGKNLFSGGKNL
+606 NFGKSIFSRGKNL
-619 FSRGGKTAFKIIGR
+619 FRKGGKTASNVIR
-633 RFKSGVTRGWQNI
+633 RKGLGGLTRGWQNI

-660 AASRAAANTATN
+660 AASNV
-672 TASRAAANA
+672 ASRAATGTATRTAANA
-681 ATRGVANA
+681 ATRGAANA
-689 GTKASANV
+689 GAKASANV

-838 SNKLMDKL
+838 SKKLMDKL

-925 AVKERSSSNSNNNA
+925 AVKERSSSNSSNNA

>member
-1 MADWVNSKD
+1 MANSNNNNID
-10 FQKLSDMI
+10 EIRELLNERLNYFSDEI
-18 ENATKQGLSRAIHDW
+18 NKAIRS
-33 AENGLSSKQI
+33 GLSSKKVAELIRNQEQNILDKFNVRSIEELDNLKLSIDKQI
-43 NKSFERYKS
+43 ADKQREIEEELAKGPNVDPIKLQTLSNEMKVLTDRANAVCKGIRDIHNGADNLKNVTGLRGFARDAENTVRPLNDIVKG
-52 DLLKDYGGTEEGL
+52 LKDMYG
-65 QDAYNKAKEEYDNA
+65 
-79 QQILEQKE
+79 
-87 KELEQKKQEA
+87 
-97 LKLFAKGSNDYN
+97 
-109 NYIKGAADAV
+109 
-119 DNASESAQKAA
+119 
-130 KSFEKPKSALNDLGQ
+130 
-145 GYKALGEYQGF
+145 
-156 KGMAYD
+156 
-162 ADRAVKPV
+162 
-170 KSLVDGLKGMYDVL
+170 VL
-184 KSFNDPWAQ
+184 RDFNEPWAQ

-263 MAAMSAIIGEGKTT
+263 MAAMRAIIGEGKTT
-277 EFASQFEN
+277 EFATQFEN

-424 SGFNRRRVAAAAEA
+424 SAFNKRRVAAAAEA

-463 SASVS
+463 SASAS

-526 IAKNLRSLVDI
+526 IAKNLRSLVDKRQGVI
-537 RSGFSKQKDAVQAQ
+537 KQRDANQAQ
-551 IAEKVGTG
+551 LSEKLKIGELEG
-559 KFEQNILAG
+559 KLIDV
-568 IGKANFLLRLLV
+568 IGQSNFLLKTW
-580 IGQLAMNIGSVIRN
+580 ITIALANNIINGIR
-594 FGQVFEGGKSIF
+594 GLAQTVDGAKDIF
-606 NFGKNLFSGGKNL
+606 NFGKSIFSRGKNL
-619 FSRGGKTAFKIIGR
+619 FRKGGKTASNVIR
-633 RFKSGVTRGWQNI
+633 RKGLGGLTRGWQNI

-660 AASRAAANTATN
+660 AASNV
-672 TASRAAANA
+672 ASRAATGTATRTAANA
-681 ATRGVANA
+681 ATRGAANA
-689 GTKASANV
+689 GAKASANV

-817 KGDYSVKEI
+817 KSDYSVKEI

-838 SNKLMDKL
+838 SKKLMDKL

-861 QKANKKENAENNGA
+861 QKTNKKENAENNGA

-925 AVKERSSSNSNNNA
+925 AVKERSSSNSSNNA

>member
-1 MADWVNSKD
+1 MANSNNNNID
-10 FQKLSDMI
+10 EIRELLNERLNYFSDEI
-18 ENATKQGLSRAIHDW
+18 NKAIRS
-33 AENGLSSKQI
+33 GLSSKKVAELIRNQEQ
-43 NKSFERYKS
+43 N
-52 DLLKDYGGTEEGL
+52 
-65 QDAYNKAKEEYDNA
+65 
-79 QQILEQKE
+79 ILDKFNVRSI
-87 KELEQKKQEA
+87 KELEN
-97 LKLFAKGSNDYN
+97 LKLSLDKQLDDKQREIEEELAKGPNVDQNRLQTLSNQMKVLTDKSN
-109 NYIKGAADAV
+109 AVCKGIRDIHNGADNLKNVTGLRGFARDAENTV
-119 DNASESAQKAA
+119 R
-130 KSFEKPKSALNDLGQ
+130 PLNDI
-145 GYKALGEYQGF
+145 
-156 KGMAYD
+156 
-162 ADRAVKPV
+162 VK
-170 KSLVDGLKGMYDVL
+170 GLKDMYGVL
-184 KSFNDPWAQ
+184 RDFNEPWAQ

-263 MAAMSAIIGEGKTT
+263 MAAMRAIIGEGKTT
-277 EFASQFEN
+277 EFATQFEN

-424 SGFNRRRVAAAAEA
+424 SAFNKRRVAAAAEA

-463 SASVS
+463 SASAS

-526 IAKNLRSLVDI
+526 IAKNLRSLVDKRQGVI
-537 RSGFSKQKDAVQAQ
+537 KQRDANQAQ
-551 IAEKVGTG
+551 LSEKLKIGELEG
-559 KFEQNILAG
+559 KLIDV
-568 IGKANFLLRLLV
+568 IGQSNFLLKTW
-580 IGQLAMNIGSVIRN
+580 ITIALANNIINGIR
-594 FGQVFEGGKSIF
+594 GLAQTVDGAKDIF
-606 NFGKNLFSGGKNL
+606 NFGKSIFSRGKNL
-619 FSRGGKTAFKIIGR
+619 FRKGGKTAFNVIR
-633 RFKSGVTRGWQNI
+633 RKGLGGLTRGWQNI

-660 AASRAAANTATN
+660 AASNV
-672 TASRAAANA
+672 ASRAATGTATRTAANA
-681 ATRGVANA
+681 ATRGAANA
-689 GTKASANV
+689 GAKASANV

-838 SNKLMDKL
+838 SKKLMDKL

-925 AVKERSSSNSNNNA
+925 AVKERSSSNSSNNA

>member
-1 MADWVNSKD
+1 MAEDKVLKELLD
-10 FQKLSDMI
+10 ELRGFRQDLSDKISTWSNNDNM
-18 ENATKQGLSRAIHDW
+18 
-33 AENGLSSKQI
+33 SSKNI
-43 NKSFERYKS
+43 VKSYEAEREKFLEPYGGLDGLQERYR
-52 DLLKDYGGTEEGL
+52 
-65 QDAYNKAKEEYDNA
+65 KAKEE
-79 QQILEQKE
+79 LEKKKKE
-87 KELEQKKQEA
+87 AEQHHWKPGTKKYNDHIKDATKEVLECGK
-97 LKLFAKGSNDYN
+97 
-109 NYIKGAADAV
+109 
-119 DNASESAQKAA
+119 
-130 KSFEKPKSALNDLGQ
+130 ALNQVG
-145 GYKALGEYQGF
+145 KADEKIKEF
-156 KGMAYD
+156 KGVKGLAHD

-170 KSLVDGLKGMYDVL
+170 KNLIDGLEGMYRVL
-184 KSFNDPWAQ
+184 EKFNDPWAK
-193 ASKAASQYAKSV
+193 ASHAASQYAKSV

-263 MAAMSAIIGEGKTT
+263 MAAMRAIIGEGKTT
-277 EFASQFEN
+277 EFATQFEN

-424 SGFNRRRVAAAAEA
+424 SAFNKRRVAAAAEA

-463 SASVS
+463 SASAS

-526 IAKNLRSLVDI
+526 IAKNLRSLVDKRQGVI
-537 RSGFSKQKDAVQAQ
+537 KQRDANQAQ
-551 IAEKVGTG
+551 LSEKLKIGELEG
-559 KFEQNILAG
+559 KLIDV
-568 IGKANFLLRLLV
+568 IGQSNFLLKTW
-580 IGQLAMNIGSVIRN
+580 ITIALANNIINGIR
-594 FGQVFEGGKSIF
+594 GLSQTVDGAKDIF
-606 NFGKNLFSGGKNL
+606 NFGKSIFSRGKNL
-619 FSRGGKTAFKIIGR
+619 FRKGGKTASNVIR
-633 RFKSGVTRGWQNI
+633 RKGLGGLTRGWQNI
-646 VGRTMQPSANMATN
+646 VGRTMQP
-660 AASRAAANTATN
+660 
-672 TASRAAANA
+672 
-681 ATRGVANA
+681 
-689 GTKASANV
+689 SANV

-817 KGDYSVKEI
+817 KSDYSVKEI

-838 SNKLMDKL
+838 SKKLMDKL

-925 AVKERSSSNSNNNA
+925 AVKERSSSNSSNNA
-939 VTETQNSGKKDFN
+939 ITETQNSGKKDFN

>member
-1 MADWVNSKD
+1 MANSNNNNID
-10 FQKLSDMI
+10 EIRELLNERLNYFSDEI
-18 ENATKQGLSRAIHDW
+18 NKAIRS
-33 AENGLSSKQI
+33 GLSSKKVAELIRNQEQNILDKFNVRSIEELDNLKLSIDKQI
-43 NKSFERYKS
+43 ADKQREIEEELAKGPNVDPIKLQTLSNEMKVLTDRSNAVCKGIRDIHNGADNLKNVTGLRGFARDAENTVRPLNDIVKG
-52 DLLKDYGGTEEGL
+52 LKDMYG
-65 QDAYNKAKEEYDNA
+65 
-79 QQILEQKE
+79 
-87 KELEQKKQEA
+87 
-97 LKLFAKGSNDYN
+97 
-109 NYIKGAADAV
+109 
-119 DNASESAQKAA
+119 
-130 KSFEKPKSALNDLGQ
+130 
-145 GYKALGEYQGF
+145 
-156 KGMAYD
+156 
-162 ADRAVKPV
+162 
-170 KSLVDGLKGMYDVL
+170 VL
-184 KSFNDPWAQ
+184 RDFNEPWAQ

-263 MAAMSAIIGEGKTT
+263 MAAMRAIIGEGKTT
-277 EFASQFEN
+277 EFATQFEN

-424 SGFNRRRVAAAAEA
+424 SAFNKRRVAAAAEA

-463 SASVS
+463 SASAS

-526 IAKNLRSLVDI
+526 IAKNLRSLVDKRQGVI
-537 RSGFSKQKDAVQAQ
+537 KQRDANQAQ
-551 IAEKVGTG
+551 LSEKLKIGELEG
-559 KFEQNILAG
+559 KLIDV
-568 IGKANFLLRLLV
+568 IGQSNFLLKTW
-580 IGQLAMNIGSVIRN
+580 ITIALANNIINGIR
-594 FGQVFEGGKSIF
+594 GLAQTVDGAKDIF
-606 NFGKNLFSGGKNL
+606 NFGKSIFSRGKNL
-619 FSRGGKTAFKIIGR
+619 FRKGGKTASNVIR
-633 RFKSGVTRGWQNI
+633 RKGLGGLTRGWQNI

-660 AASRAAANTATN
+660 AASNV
-672 TASRAAANA
+672 ASRAATGTATRTAANA
-681 ATRGVANA
+681 ATRGAANA
-689 GTKASANV
+689 GAKASANV

-838 SNKLMDKL
+838 SKKLMDKL

-925 AVKERSSSNSNNNA
+925 AVKERSSSNSSNNA

>member
-1 MADWVNSKD
+1 MAEDKVLKELLD
-10 FQKLSDMI
+10 ELRGFRQDLSDKISTWSNNDNM
-18 ENATKQGLSRAIHDW
+18 
-33 AENGLSSKQI
+33 SSKNI
-43 NKSFERYKS
+43 VKSYEAEREKFLEPYGGLDGLQERYR
-52 DLLKDYGGTEEGL
+52 
-65 QDAYNKAKEEYDNA
+65 KAKEE
-79 QQILEQKE
+79 LEKKKKE
-87 KELEQKKQEA
+87 AEQHHWKPGTKEYNDHIKDATKEVLECGK
-97 LKLFAKGSNDYN
+97 
-109 NYIKGAADAV
+109 
-119 DNASESAQKAA
+119 
-130 KSFEKPKSALNDLGQ
+130 ALNQVG
-145 GYKALGEYQGF
+145 KADEKIKEF
-156 KGMAYD
+156 KGVKGLAHD

-170 KSLVDGLKGMYDVL
+170 KNLIDGLEGMYRVL
-184 KSFNDPWAQ
+184 EKFNDPWAK
-193 ASKAASQYAKSV
+193 ASHAASQYAKSV

-263 MAAMSAIIGEGKTT
+263 MAAMRAIIGEGKTT

-424 SGFNRRRVAAAAEA
+424 SAFNKRRVAAAAEA

-463 SASVS
+463 SASAS

-483 AEFKNGKAG
+483 AEFKEGKAG

-526 IAKNLRSLVDI
+526 IAKNLRSLVDKRQGVI
-537 RSGFSKQKDAVQAQ
+537 KQRDANQAQ
-551 IAEKVGTG
+551 LSEKLKIGELEG
-559 KFEQNILAG
+559 KLIDV
-568 IGKANFLLRLLV
+568 IGQSNFLLKTW
-580 IGQLAMNIGSVIRN
+580 ITIALANNIINGIR
-594 FGQVFEGGKSIF
+594 GLAQTVDGAKDIF
-606 NFGKNLFSGGKNL
+606 NFGKSIFSRGKNL
-619 FSRGGKTAFKIIGR
+619 FRKGGKTGFKIIGR
-633 RFKSGVTRGWQNI
+633 RIGRGVTKGWQNI

-660 AASRAAANTATN
+660 AASNV
-672 TASRAAANA
+672 ASRAATGTATRTAANA
-681 ATRGVANA
+681 ATRGAANA
-689 GTKASANV
+689 GAKASANV

-817 KGDYSVKEI
+817 KSDYSVKEI

-838 SNKLMDKL
+838 SKKLMDKL

-925 AVKERSSSNSNNNA
+925 AVKERSSSNSSNNA

>member
-1 MADWVNSKD
+1 MANSNNNNID
-10 FQKLSDMI
+10 EIRELLNERLNYFSDEI
-18 ENATKQGLSRAIHDW
+18 NKAIRS
-33 AENGLSSKQI
+33 GLSSKKVAELIRNQEQNILDKFNVRSIEELDNLKLSIDKQI
-43 NKSFERYKS
+43 ADKQREIEEELAKGPNVDPVMLQTLSNEMKVLTDRSNAVCKGIRDIHNGADNLKNVTGLRGFARDAENTVRPLNDIVKG
-52 DLLKDYGGTEEGL
+52 LKDMYG
-65 QDAYNKAKEEYDNA
+65 
-79 QQILEQKE
+79 
-87 KELEQKKQEA
+87 A
-97 LKLFAKGSNDYN
+97 LRD
-109 NYIKGAADAV
+109 
-119 DNASESAQKAA
+119 
-130 KSFEKPKSALNDLGQ
+130 
-145 GYKALGEYQGF
+145 
-156 KGMAYD
+156 
-162 ADRAVKPV
+162 
-170 KSLVDGLKGMYDVL
+170 
-184 KSFNDPWAQ
+184 FNEPWAQ

-263 MAAMSAIIGEGKTT
+263 MAAMRAIIGEGKTT
-277 EFASQFEN
+277 EFATQFEN

-424 SGFNRRRVAAAAEA
+424 SAFNKRRVAAAAEA

-463 SASVS
+463 SASAS

-526 IAKNLRSLVDI
+526 IAKNLRSLVDKRQGVI
-537 RSGFSKQKDAVQAQ
+537 KQRDANQAQ
-551 IAEKVGTG
+551 LSEKLKIGELEG
-559 KFEQNILAG
+559 KLIDV
-568 IGKANFLLRLLV
+568 IGQSNFLLKTW
-580 IGQLAMNIGSVIRN
+580 ITIALANNIINGIR
-594 FGQVFEGGKSIF
+594 GLAQTVDGAKDIF
-606 NFGKNLFSGGKNL
+606 NFGKSIFSRGKNL
-619 FSRGGKTAFKIIGR
+619 FRKGGKTASNVIR
-633 RFKSGVTRGWQNI
+633 RKGLGGLTRGWQNI

-660 AASRAAANTATN
+660 AASNV
-672 TASRAAANA
+672 ASRAATGTATRTAANA
-681 ATRGVANA
+681 ATRGAANA
-689 GTKASANV
+689 GAKASANV

-817 KGDYSVKEI
+817 KSDYSVKEI

-838 SNKLMDKL
+838 SKKLMDKL

-861 QKANKKENAENNGA
+861 QKTNKKENAENNGA

-925 AVKERSSSNSNNNA
+925 AVKERSSSNSSNNA

>member
-1 MADWVNSKD
+1 MANSNNNNID
-10 FQKLSDMI
+10 EIRELLNERLNYFSDEI
-18 ENATKQGLSRAIHDW
+18 NKAIRS
-33 AENGLSSKQI
+33 GLSSKKVAELIRNQEQNILDKFNVRSIEELDNLKLSIDKQI
-43 NKSFERYKS
+43 ADKQREIEEELAKGPNVDPITLQTLSNEMKVLTDRS
-52 DLLKDYGGTEEGL
+52 DAVCKGIRDIHNGADNLKNVTGLRGFARDAENTVRPLNDIVKGLKDMYG
-65 QDAYNKAKEEYDNA
+65 
-79 QQILEQKE
+79 
-87 KELEQKKQEA
+87 
-97 LKLFAKGSNDYN
+97 
-109 NYIKGAADAV
+109 
-119 DNASESAQKAA
+119 
-130 KSFEKPKSALNDLGQ
+130 
-145 GYKALGEYQGF
+145 
-156 KGMAYD
+156 
-162 ADRAVKPV
+162 
-170 KSLVDGLKGMYDVL
+170 VL
-184 KSFNDPWAQ
+184 RDFNEPWAQ

-205 GLAKKGMDALRKS
+205 GLAKNGMDALRKS

-263 MAAMSAIIGEGKTT
+263 MAAMRAIIGEGKTT
-277 EFASQFEN
+277 EFATQFEN

-424 SGFNRRRVAAAAEA
+424 SAFNKRRVAAAAEA

-463 SASVS
+463 SASAS

-483 AEFKNGKAG
+483 AEFKEGKAG

-526 IAKNLRSLVDI
+526 IAKNLRSLVDKRQGVI
-537 RSGFSKQKDAVQAQ
+537 KQRDANQAQ
-551 IAEKVGTG
+551 LSEKLKIGELEG
-559 KFEQNILAG
+559 KLIDV
-568 IGKANFLLRLLV
+568 IGQSNFLLKTW
-580 IGQLAMNIGSVIRN
+580 ITIALANNIINGIR
-594 FGQVFEGGKSIF
+594 GLAQIVDGAKDIF
-606 NFGKNLFSGGKNL
+606 NFGKSIFSRGKNL
-619 FSRGGKTAFKIIGR
+619 FRKGGKTASNVIR
-633 RFKSGVTRGWQNI
+633 RKGLGGLTRGWQNI

-660 AASRAAANTATN
+660 AASNV
-672 TASRAAANA
+672 ASRAATGTATRTAANA
-681 ATRGVANA
+681 ATRGAANA
-689 GTKASANV
+689 GAKASANV

-838 SNKLMDKL
+838 SKKLMDKL

-925 AVKERSSSNSNNNA
+925 AVKERSSSNSSNNA

>member
-1 MADWVNSKD
+1 MANSNNNNID
-10 FQKLSDMI
+10 EIRELLNERLNYFSDEI
-18 ENATKQGLSRAIHDW
+18 NKAIRS
-33 AENGLSSKQI
+33 GLSSKKVAELIRNQEQNILDKFNVRSIEELDNLKLSIDKQI
-43 NKSFERYKS
+43 ADKQREIEEELAKGPNVDPIKIQTLSNEMKVLTDRS
-52 DLLKDYGGTEEGL
+52 DAVCKGIRDIHNGADNLKNVTGLRGFARDAENTVRPLNDIVKGLKDMYG
-65 QDAYNKAKEEYDNA
+65 
-79 QQILEQKE
+79 
-87 KELEQKKQEA
+87 
-97 LKLFAKGSNDYN
+97 
-109 NYIKGAADAV
+109 
-119 DNASESAQKAA
+119 
-130 KSFEKPKSALNDLGQ
+130 
-145 GYKALGEYQGF
+145 
-156 KGMAYD
+156 
-162 ADRAVKPV
+162 
-170 KSLVDGLKGMYDVL
+170 VL
-184 KSFNDPWAQ
+184 RDFNEPWAQ

-263 MAAMSAIIGEGKTT
+263 MAAMKAIIGEGKTT
-277 EFASQFEN
+277 EFATQFEN

-424 SGFNRRRVAAAAEA
+424 SAFNKRRVAAAAEA

-463 SASVS
+463 SASAS

-526 IAKNLRSLVDI
+526 IAKNLRSLVDKRQGVI
-537 RSGFSKQKDAVQAQ
+537 KQRDANQAQ
-551 IAEKVGTG
+551 LSEKLKIGELEG
-559 KFEQNILAG
+559 KLIDV
-568 IGKANFLLRLLV
+568 IGQSNFLLKTW
-580 IGQLAMNIGSVIRN
+580 ITIALANNIINGIR
-594 FGQVFEGGKSIF
+594 GLAQTVDGAKDIF
-606 NFGKNLFSGGKNL
+606 NFGKSIFSRGKNL
-619 FSRGGKTAFKIIGR
+619 FRKGGKTASNVIR
-633 RFKSGVTRGWQNI
+633 RKGLGGLTRGWQNI

-660 AASRAAANTATN
+660 AASNV
-672 TASRAAANA
+672 ASRAATGTATRTAANA
-681 ATRGVANA
+681 ATRGAANA
-689 GTKASANV
+689 GAKASANV

-817 KGDYSVKEI
+817 KSDYSVKEI

-838 SNKLMDKL
+838 SKKLMDKL
-846 ADRGDTEMFKQIIEV
+846 ADRGDTEMFKQVIEV

-925 AVKERSSSNSNNNA
+925 AVKERSSSNSSNNA

>member
-1 MADWVNSKD
+1 MANSNNINID
-10 FQKLSDMI
+10 EIRELLNERLNYFSDEI
-18 ENATKQGLSRAIHDW
+18 NKAIRS
-33 AENGLSSKQI
+33 GLSSKKVAELIRNQEQNILDKFNVRSIEELDNLKLSIDKQI
-43 NKSFERYKS
+43 ADKQREIEEELAKGPNVDPIKIQTLSNEMKVLTDRSNAVCKGIRDIHNGADNLKNVTGLRGFARDAENTVRPLNDIVKG
-52 DLLKDYGGTEEGL
+52 LKDMYG
-65 QDAYNKAKEEYDNA
+65 
-79 QQILEQKE
+79 
-87 KELEQKKQEA
+87 
-97 LKLFAKGSNDYN
+97 
-109 NYIKGAADAV
+109 
-119 DNASESAQKAA
+119 
-130 KSFEKPKSALNDLGQ
+130 
-145 GYKALGEYQGF
+145 
-156 KGMAYD
+156 
-162 ADRAVKPV
+162 
-170 KSLVDGLKGMYDVL
+170 VL
-184 KSFNDPWAQ
+184 RDFNEPWAQ

-263 MAAMSAIIGEGKTT
+263 MAAMRAIIGEGKTT
-277 EFASQFEN
+277 EFATQFEN

-424 SGFNRRRVAAAAEA
+424 SAFNKRRVAAAAEA

-463 SASVS
+463 SASAS
-468 ASKLDD
+468 ASKLDG

-526 IAKNLRSLVDI
+526 IAKNLRSLVDKRQGVI
-537 RSGFSKQKDAVQAQ
+537 KQRDANQAQ
-551 IAEKVGTG
+551 LSEKLKIGELEG
-559 KFEQNILAG
+559 KLIDV
-568 IGKANFLLRLLV
+568 IGQSNFLLKTW
-580 IGQLAMNIGSVIRN
+580 ITIALANNIINGIR
-594 FGQVFEGGKSIF
+594 GLAQTVDGAKDIF
-606 NFGKNLFSGGKNL
+606 NFGKSIFSRGKNL
-619 FSRGGKTAFKIIGR
+619 FRKGGKTASNVIR
-633 RFKSGVTRGWQNI
+633 RKGLGGLTRGWQNI

-660 AASRAAANTATN
+660 AASNV
-672 TASRAAANA
+672 ASRAATGTATRTAANA
-681 ATRGVANA
+681 ATRGAANA
-689 GTKASANV
+689 GAKASANV

-817 KGDYSVKEI
+817 KSDYSVKEI

-838 SNKLMDKL
+838 SKKLMDKL

-925 AVKERSSSNSNNNA
+925 AVKERSSSNSSNNA

>member
-1 MADWVNSKD
+1 MANSNNNNID
-10 FQKLSDMI
+10 EIRELLNERLNYFSDEI
-18 ENATKQGLSRAIHDW
+18 NKAIRS
-33 AENGLSSKQI
+33 GLSSKKVAELIRNQEQNILDKFNVRSIEELDNLKLSIDKQI
-43 NKSFERYKS
+43 ADKQREIEEELAKGPNVDPIKIQTLSNEMKVLTDRSNAVCKGIRDIHNGADNLKNVTGLRGFARDAENTVRPLNDIVKG
-52 DLLKDYGGTEEGL
+52 LKDMYG
-65 QDAYNKAKEEYDNA
+65 
-79 QQILEQKE
+79 
-87 KELEQKKQEA
+87 
-97 LKLFAKGSNDYN
+97 
-109 NYIKGAADAV
+109 
-119 DNASESAQKAA
+119 
-130 KSFEKPKSALNDLGQ
+130 
-145 GYKALGEYQGF
+145 
-156 KGMAYD
+156 
-162 ADRAVKPV
+162 
-170 KSLVDGLKGMYDVL
+170 VL
-184 KSFNDPWAQ
+184 RDFNEPWAQ

-263 MAAMSAIIGEGKTT
+263 MAAMRAIIGEGKTT
-277 EFASQFEN
+277 EFATQFEN

-424 SGFNRRRVAAAAEA
+424 SAFNKRRVAAAAEA

-463 SASVS
+463 SASAS

-526 IAKNLRSLVDI
+526 IAKNLRSLVDKRQGVI
-537 RSGFSKQKDAVQAQ
+537 KQRDANQAQ
-551 IAEKVGTG
+551 LSEKLKIGELEG
-559 KFEQNILAG
+559 KLIDV
-568 IGKANFLLRLLV
+568 IGQSNFLLKTW
-580 IGQLAMNIGSVIRN
+580 ITIALANNIINGIR
-594 FGQVFEGGKSIF
+594 GLAQTVDGAKDIF
-606 NFGKNLFSGGKNL
+606 NFGKSIFSRGKNL
-619 FSRGGKTAFKIIGR
+619 FRKGGKTAFNVIR
-633 RFKSGVTRGWQNI
+633 RKGLGGLTRGWQNI

-660 AASRAAANTATN
+660 AASNV
-672 TASRAAANA
+672 ASRAATGTATRTAANA
-681 ATRGVANA
+681 ATKGAANA
-689 GTKASANV
+689 GAKASANV

-817 KGDYSVKEI
+817 KSDYSVKEI

-838 SNKLMDKL
+838 SKKLMDKL

-925 AVKERSSSNSNNNA
+925 AVKERSSSNSSNNA

>member
-1 MADWVNSKD
+1 MANSNNINID
-10 FQKLSDMI
+10 EIRELLNERLNYFSDEI
-18 ENATKQGLSRAIHDW
+18 NKAIRS
-33 AENGLSSKQI
+33 GLSSKKVAELIRNQEQNILDKFNVRSIEELDNLKLSIDKQI
-43 NKSFERYKS
+43 ADKQREIEEELAKGPNVDPITLQTLSNEMKVLTDRSNAVCKGIRDIHNGADNLKNVTGLRGFARDAENTVRPLNDIVKG
-52 DLLKDYGGTEEGL
+52 LKDMYG
-65 QDAYNKAKEEYDNA
+65 
-79 QQILEQKE
+79 
-87 KELEQKKQEA
+87 
-97 LKLFAKGSNDYN
+97 
-109 NYIKGAADAV
+109 
-119 DNASESAQKAA
+119 
-130 KSFEKPKSALNDLGQ
+130 
-145 GYKALGEYQGF
+145 
-156 KGMAYD
+156 
-162 ADRAVKPV
+162 
-170 KSLVDGLKGMYDVL
+170 VL
-184 KSFNDPWAQ
+184 RDFNEPWAQ

-263 MAAMSAIIGEGKTT
+263 MAAMRAIIGEGKTT
-277 EFASQFEN
+277 EFATQFEN

-424 SGFNRRRVAAAAEA
+424 SAFNKRRVAAAAEA

-463 SASVS
+463 SASAS

-526 IAKNLRSLVDI
+526 IAKNLRSLVDKRQGVI
-537 RSGFSKQKDAVQAQ
+537 KQRDANQAQ
-551 IAEKVGTG
+551 LSEKLKIGELEG
-559 KFEQNILAG
+559 KLIDV
-568 IGKANFLLRLLV
+568 IGQSNFLLKTW
-580 IGQLAMNIGSVIRN
+580 ITIALANNIINGIR
-594 FGQVFEGGKSIF
+594 GLAQIVDGAKDIF
-606 NFGKNLFSGGKNL
+606 NFGKSIFSRGKNL
-619 FSRGGKTAFKIIGR
+619 FRKGGKTASNVIR
-633 RFKSGVTRGWQNI
+633 RKGLGGLTRGWQNI

-660 AASRAAANTATN
+660 AASNV
-672 TASRAAANA
+672 ASRAATGTATRTAANA
-681 ATRGVANA
+681 ATRGAANA
-689 GTKASANV
+689 GAKASANV

-718 AKMIGK
+718 VKMIGK

-838 SNKLMDKL
+838 SKKLMDKL

-925 AVKERSSSNSNNNA
+925 AVKERSSSNSSNNA

>member
-1 MADWVNSKD
+1 MAEDKVLKELLD
-10 FQKLSDMI
+10 ELRGFRQDLSDKISTWSNNDNM
-18 ENATKQGLSRAIHDW
+18 
-33 AENGLSSKQI
+33 SSKNI
-43 NKSFERYKS
+43 VKSYEAEREKFLEPYGGLDGLQERYR
-52 DLLKDYGGTEEGL
+52 
-65 QDAYNKAKEEYDNA
+65 KAKEE
-79 QQILEQKE
+79 LEKKKKE
-87 KELEQKKQEA
+87 AEQHHWKPGTKEY
-97 LKLFAKGSNDYN
+97 NDY
-109 NYIKGAADAV
+109 IKDATKEV
-119 DNASESAQKAA
+119 LECGK
-130 KSFEKPKSALNDLGQ
+130 ALNQVG
-145 GYKALGEYQGF
+145 KADEKIKEF
-156 KGMAYD
+156 KGVKGLAHD

-170 KSLVDGLKGMYDVL
+170 KNLIDGLEGMYRVL
-184 KSFNDPWAQ
+184 EKFNDPWAK
-193 ASKAASQYAKSV
+193 ASHAASQYAKSV

-224 KNHIGIN
+224 KSHIGIN

-263 MAAMSAIIGEGKTT
+263 MAAMRAIIGEGKTT

-424 SGFNRRRVAAAAEA
+424 SAFNKRRVAAAAEA

-463 SASVS
+463 SASAS

-526 IAKNLRSLVDI
+526 IAKNLRSLVDKRQGVI
-537 RSGFSKQKDAVQAQ
+537 KQRDANQAQ
-551 IAEKVGTG
+551 LSEKLKIGELEG
-559 KFEQNILAG
+559 KLIDV
-568 IGKANFLLRLLV
+568 IGQSNFLLKTW
-580 IGQLAMNIGSVIRN
+580 ITIALANNIINGIR
-594 FGQVFEGGKSIF
+594 GLAQTVDGAKDIF
-606 NFGKNLFSGGKNL
+606 NFGKSIFSRGKNL
-619 FSRGGKTAFKIIGR
+619 FRKGGKTAFNVIRRKGR
-633 RFKSGVTRGWQNI
+633 GGLTRGWQNI

-660 AASRAAANTATN
+660 AASNV
-672 TASRAAANA
+672 ASRAATGTATRTAANA
-681 ATRGVANA
+681 ATRGAANA
-689 GTKASANV
+689 GAKASANV

-838 SNKLMDKL
+838 SKKLMDKL

-861 QKANKKENAENNGA
+861 QKTNKKENAENNGA

-925 AVKERSSSNSNNNA
+925 AVKERSSSNSSNNA

>member
-1 MADWVNSKD
+1 MKVLTDKSNAVCKGIRDIHNGADNLKNV
-10 FQKLSDMI
+10 
-18 ENATKQGLSRAIHDW
+18 TGLRGFARD
-33 AENGLSSKQI
+33 AENTVRPLNDIVKG
-43 NKSFERYKS
+43 
-52 DLLKDYGGTEEGL
+52 LKDMYG
-65 QDAYNKAKEEYDNA
+65 
-79 QQILEQKE
+79 
-87 KELEQKKQEA
+87 
-97 LKLFAKGSNDYN
+97 
-109 NYIKGAADAV
+109 
-119 DNASESAQKAA
+119 
-130 KSFEKPKSALNDLGQ
+130 
-145 GYKALGEYQGF
+145 
-156 KGMAYD
+156 
-162 ADRAVKPV
+162 
-170 KSLVDGLKGMYDVL
+170 VL
-184 KSFNDPWAQ
+184 RDFNEPWAQ

-224 KNHIGIN
+224 KSHIGIN

-263 MAAMSAIIGEGKTT
+263 MAAMRAIIGEGKTT
-277 EFASQFEN
+277 EFATQFEN

-424 SGFNRRRVAAAAEA
+424 SAFNKRRVAAAAEA

-463 SASVS
+463 SASAS

-526 IAKNLRSLVDI
+526 IAKNLRSLVDKRQGVI
-537 RSGFSKQKDAVQAQ
+537 KQRDANQAQ
-551 IAEKVGTG
+551 LSEKLKIGELEG
-559 KFEQNILAG
+559 KLIDV
-568 IGKANFLLRLLV
+568 IGQSNFLLKTW
-580 IGQLAMNIGSVIRN
+580 ITIALANNIINGIR
-594 FGQVFEGGKSIF
+594 GLAQTVDGAKDIF
-606 NFGKNLFSGGKNL
+606 NFGKSIFSGGKNL
-619 FSRGGKTAFKIIGR
+619 FRKGGKTAFNVIR
-633 RFKSGVTRGWQNI
+633 RKGLGGLTRGWQNI

-660 AASRAAANTATN
+660 AASN
-672 TASRAAANA
+672 
-681 ATRGVANA
+681 VA
-689 GTKASANV
+689 
-697 MGRGISR
+697 SR

-838 SNKLMDKL
+838 SKKLMDKL

-925 AVKERSSSNSNNNA
+925 AVKERPSSNSSNNA

>member
-1 MADWVNSKD
+1 MAEDKVLKELLD
-10 FQKLSDMI
+10 ELRGFRQDLSDKISTWSNNDNM
-18 ENATKQGLSRAIHDW
+18 
-33 AENGLSSKQI
+33 SSKNI
-43 NKSFERYKS
+43 VKSYETEREKFLEPYGGLDGLQERYR
-52 DLLKDYGGTEEGL
+52 
-65 QDAYNKAKEEYDNA
+65 KAKEE
-79 QQILEQKE
+79 LEKKKKE
-87 KELEQKKQEA
+87 AEQHHWKPGTKEYNDHIKDATKEVLECGK
-97 LKLFAKGSNDYN
+97 
-109 NYIKGAADAV
+109 
-119 DNASESAQKAA
+119 
-130 KSFEKPKSALNDLGQ
+130 ALNQVG
-145 GYKALGEYQGF
+145 KADEKIKEF
-156 KGMAYD
+156 KGVKGLAHD

-170 KSLVDGLKGMYDVL
+170 KNLIDGLEGMYRVL
-184 KSFNDPWAQ
+184 EKFNDPWAK
-193 ASKAASQYAKSV
+193 ASHAASQYAKSV

-224 KNHIGIN
+224 KSHIGIN

-263 MAAMSAIIGEGKTT
+263 MAAMRAIIGEGKTT

-395 NDIEGLQDRVTRM
+395 NDIEGLQDRVIRM

-415 DKSTGEVKV
+415 DKSTDEVKV
-424 SGFNRRRVAAAAEA
+424 SAFNKRRVAAAAEA

-463 SASVS
+463 SASAS

-526 IAKNLRSLVDI
+526 IAKNLRSLVDKRQGVI
-537 RSGFSKQKDAVQAQ
+537 KQRDANQAQ
-551 IAEKVGTG
+551 LSEKLKIGELEG
-559 KFEQNILAG
+559 KLIDV
-568 IGKANFLLRLLV
+568 IGQSNFLLKTW
-580 IGQLAMNIGSVIRN
+580 ITIALANNIINGIR
-594 FGQVFEGGKSIF
+594 GLAQTVDGAKDIF
-606 NFGKNLFSGGKNL
+606 NFGKSIFSRGKNL
-619 FSRGGKTAFKIIGR
+619 FSRGGKTGFKIIGR
-633 RFKSGVTRGWQNI
+633 RIGRGVTKGWQNI

-660 AASRAAANTATN
+660 AASN
-672 TASRAAANA
+672 
-681 ATRGVANA
+681 VA
-689 GTKASANV
+689 
-697 MGRGISR
+697 SR

-751 GRKVGATVGSTI
+751 GRKVGATLGSTI

-838 SNKLMDKL
+838 SKKLMDKL

-939 VTETQNSGKKDFN
+939 VTEAQNSGKKDFN

>member
-1 MADWVNSKD
+1 MAEDKVLKELLD
-10 FQKLSDMI
+10 ELRGFRQDLSDKISTWSNNDNM
-18 ENATKQGLSRAIHDW
+18 
-33 AENGLSSKQI
+33 SSKNI
-43 NKSFERYKS
+43 VKSYEAEREKFLEPYGGLDGLQERYR
-52 DLLKDYGGTEEGL
+52 
-65 QDAYNKAKEEYDNA
+65 KAKEE
-79 QQILEQKE
+79 LEKKKKE
-87 KELEQKKQEA
+87 AEQHHWKPGTKEY
-97 LKLFAKGSNDYN
+97 NDY
-109 NYIKGAADAV
+109 IKDATKEV
-119 DNASESAQKAA
+119 LECGK
-130 KSFEKPKSALNDLGQ
+130 ALNQVG
-145 GYKALGEYQGF
+145 KADEKIKEF
-156 KGMAYD
+156 KGVKGLAHD

-170 KSLVDGLKGMYDVL
+170 KNLIDGLEGMYRVL
-184 KSFNDPWAQ
+184 EKFNDPWAK
-193 ASKAASQYAKSV
+193 ASHAASQYAKSV

-263 MAAMSAIIGEGKTT
+263 MAAMRAIIGEGKTT

-415 DKSTGEVKV
+415 DKLTGEVKV
-424 SGFNRRRVAAAAEA
+424 SAFNKRRVAAAAEA

-463 SASVS
+463 SASAS

-526 IAKNLRSLVDI
+526 IAKNLRSLVDKRQGVI
-537 RSGFSKQKDAVQAQ
+537 KQRDANQAQ
-551 IAEKVGTG
+551 LSEKLKIGELEG
-559 KFEQNILAG
+559 KLIDV
-568 IGKANFLLRLLV
+568 IGQSNFLLKTW
-580 IGQLAMNIGSVIRN
+580 ITIALANNIINGIR
-594 FGQVFEGGKSIF
+594 GLAQTVDGAKDIF
-606 NFGKNLFSGGKNL
+606 NFGKSIFSRGKNL
-619 FSRGGKTAFKIIGR
+619 FRKGGKTAFNVIRRKGR
-633 RFKSGVTRGWQNI
+633 GGLTRGWQNI

-660 AASRAAANTATN
+660 AASNV
-672 TASRAAANA
+672 ASRAATGTATRTAANA
-681 ATRGVANA
+681 ATRGAANA
-689 GTKASANV
+689 GAKASANV

-817 KGDYSVKEI
+817 KSDYSVKEI

-838 SNKLMDKL
+838 SKKLMDKL

-861 QKANKKENAENNGA
+861 QKTNKKENAENNGA

-925 AVKERSSSNSNNNA
+925 AVKERSSSNSSNNA

>member
-1 MADWVNSKD
+1 MANSNNINID
-10 FQKLSDMI
+10 EIRELLNERLNYFSDEI
-18 ENATKQGLSRAIHDW
+18 NKAIRS
-33 AENGLSSKQI
+33 GLSSKKVAELIRNQEQNILDKFNVRSIEELDNLKLSIDKQI
-43 NKSFERYKS
+43 ADKQREIEEELAKGPNVDPIKIQTLSNEMKVLTDRSNAVCKGIRDIHNGADNLKNVTGLRGFARDAENTVRPLNDIVKG
-52 DLLKDYGGTEEGL
+52 LKDMYG
-65 QDAYNKAKEEYDNA
+65 
-79 QQILEQKE
+79 
-87 KELEQKKQEA
+87 
-97 LKLFAKGSNDYN
+97 
-109 NYIKGAADAV
+109 
-119 DNASESAQKAA
+119 
-130 KSFEKPKSALNDLGQ
+130 
-145 GYKALGEYQGF
+145 
-156 KGMAYD
+156 
-162 ADRAVKPV
+162 
-170 KSLVDGLKGMYDVL
+170 VL
-184 KSFNDPWAQ
+184 RDFNEPWAQ

-263 MAAMSAIIGEGKTT
+263 MAAMKAIIGEGKTT
-277 EFASQFEN
+277 EFATQFEN

-424 SGFNRRRVAAAAEA
+424 SAFNKRRVAAAAEA

-463 SASVS
+463 SASAS

-526 IAKNLRSLVDI
+526 IAKNLRSLVDKRQGVI
-537 RSGFSKQKDAVQAQ
+537 KQRDANQAQ
-551 IAEKVGTG
+551 LSEKLKIGELEG
-559 KFEQNILAG
+559 KLIDV
-568 IGKANFLLRLLV
+568 IGQSNFLLKTW
-580 IGQLAMNIGSVIRN
+580 ITIALANNIINGIR
-594 FGQVFEGGKSIF
+594 GLAQIVDGAKDIF
-606 NFGKNLFSGGKNL
+606 NFGKSIFSRGKNL
-619 FSRGGKTAFKIIGR
+619 FRKGGKTASNVIR
-633 RFKSGVTRGWQNI
+633 RKGLGGLTRGWQNI

-660 AASRAAANTATN
+660 AASNV
-672 TASRAAANA
+672 ASRAATGTATRTAANA
-681 ATRGVANA
+681 ATRGAANA
-689 GTKASANV
+689 GAKASANV

-838 SNKLMDKL
+838 SKKLMDKL

-925 AVKERSSSNSNNNA
+925 AVKERSSSNSSNNA

>member
-1 MADWVNSKD
+1 MAEDKVLKELLD
-10 FQKLSDMI
+10 ELRGFRQDLSDKISTWSNNDNM
-18 ENATKQGLSRAIHDW
+18 
-33 AENGLSSKQI
+33 SSKKI
-43 NKSFERYKS
+43 VKSYEAEREKFLEPYGGLDGLQERYR
-52 DLLKDYGGTEEGL
+52 
-65 QDAYNKAKEEYDNA
+65 KAKEE
-79 QQILEQKE
+79 LEKKKKE
-87 KELEQKKQEA
+87 AEQHHWKPGTKEYNDHIKDATKEVLECGK
-97 LKLFAKGSNDYN
+97 
-109 NYIKGAADAV
+109 
-119 DNASESAQKAA
+119 
-130 KSFEKPKSALNDLGQ
+130 ALNQVG
-145 GYKALGEYQGF
+145 KADEKIKEF
-156 KGMAYD
+156 KGVKGLAHD

-170 KSLVDGLKGMYDVL
+170 KNLIDGLEGMYRVL
-184 KSFNDPWAQ
+184 EKFNDPWAK
-193 ASKAASQYAKSV
+193 ASHAASQYAKSV

-263 MAAMSAIIGEGKTT
+263 MAAMRAIIGEGKTT

-387 LGMLNEGL
+387 LGMLDEGL

-424 SGFNRRRVAAAAEA
+424 SAFNKRRVAAAAEA

-463 SASVS
+463 SASAS

-526 IAKNLRSLVDI
+526 IAKNLRSLVDKRQGVI
-537 RSGFSKQKDAVQAQ
+537 KQRDANQAQ
-551 IAEKVGTG
+551 LSEKLKIGELEG
-559 KFEQNILAG
+559 KLIDV
-568 IGKANFLLRLLV
+568 IGQSNFLLKTW
-580 IGQLAMNIGSVIRN
+580 ITIALANNIINGIR
-594 FGQVFEGGKSIF
+594 GLSQTVDGAKDIF
-606 NFGKNLFSGGKNL
+606 NFGKSIFSRGKNL
-619 FSRGGKTAFKIIGR
+619 FRKGGKTAFNVIR
-633 RFKSGVTRGWQNI
+633 RKGLGGLTRGWQNI

-660 AASRAAANTATN
+660 AASN
-672 TASRAAANA
+672 
-681 ATRGVANA
+681 VA
-689 GTKASANV
+689 
-697 MGRGISR
+697 SR

-838 SNKLMDKL
+838 SKKLMDKL

>member
-1 MADWVNSKD
+1 MANSNNNNID
-10 FQKLSDMI
+10 EIRELLNERLNYFSDEI
-18 ENATKQGLSRAIHDW
+18 NKAIRS
-33 AENGLSSKQI
+33 GLSSKKVAELIRNQEQNILDKFNVRSIEELDNLKLSIDKQI
-43 NKSFERYKS
+43 ADKQREIEEELAKGPNVDPIKIQTLSNEMKVLTDRS
-52 DLLKDYGGTEEGL
+52 DAVCKGIRDIHNGADNLKNVTGLRGFARDAENTVRPLNDIVKGLKDMYG
-65 QDAYNKAKEEYDNA
+65 
-79 QQILEQKE
+79 
-87 KELEQKKQEA
+87 
-97 LKLFAKGSNDYN
+97 
-109 NYIKGAADAV
+109 
-119 DNASESAQKAA
+119 
-130 KSFEKPKSALNDLGQ
+130 
-145 GYKALGEYQGF
+145 
-156 KGMAYD
+156 
-162 ADRAVKPV
+162 
-170 KSLVDGLKGMYDVL
+170 VL
-184 KSFNDPWAQ
+184 RDFNEPWAQ

-263 MAAMSAIIGEGKTT
+263 MAAMKAIIGEGKTT
-277 EFASQFEN
+277 EFATQFEN

-424 SGFNRRRVAAAAEA
+424 SAFNKRRVAAAAEA

-463 SASVS
+463 SASAS

-526 IAKNLRSLVDI
+526 IAKNLRSLVDKRQGVI
-537 RSGFSKQKDAVQAQ
+537 KQRDANQAQ
-551 IAEKVGTG
+551 LSEKLKIGELEG
-559 KFEQNILAG
+559 KLIDV
-568 IGKANFLLRLLV
+568 IGQSNFLLKTW
-580 IGQLAMNIGSVIRN
+580 ITIALANNIINGIR
-594 FGQVFEGGKSIF
+594 GLAQTVDGAKDIF
-606 NFGKNLFSGGKNL
+606 NFGKSIFSRGKNL
-619 FSRGGKTAFKIIGR
+619 FRKGGKTASNVIR
-633 RFKSGVTRGWQNI
+633 RKGLGGLTRGWQNI

-660 AASRAAANTATN
+660 AASNV
-672 TASRAAANA
+672 ASRAATGTATRTAANA
-681 ATRGVANA
+681 ATRGAANA
-689 GTKASANV
+689 GAKASANV

-838 SNKLMDKL
+838 SKKLMDKL

-925 AVKERSSSNSNNNA
+925 AVKERSSSNSSNNA

>member
-1 MADWVNSKD
+1 MANSNNNNID
-10 FQKLSDMI
+10 EIRELLNERLNYFSDEI
-18 ENATKQGLSRAIHDW
+18 NKAIRS
-33 AENGLSSKQI
+33 GLSSKKVAELIRNQEQ
-43 NKSFERYKS
+43 N
-52 DLLKDYGGTEEGL
+52 
-65 QDAYNKAKEEYDNA
+65 
-79 QQILEQKE
+79 ILDKFNVRSI
-87 KELEQKKQEA
+87 KELEN
-97 LKLFAKGSNDYN
+97 LKLSLDKQLDDKQREIEEELAKGPNADQNSLQTLFNQMKLLTDKSNAVS
-109 NYIKGAADAV
+109 KGIRDIHNGADNLKNVTGLRGFARDAENTV
-119 DNASESAQKAA
+119 R
-130 KSFEKPKSALNDLGQ
+130 PLNDI
-145 GYKALGEYQGF
+145 
-156 KGMAYD
+156 
-162 ADRAVKPV
+162 VK
-170 KSLVDGLKGMYDVL
+170 GLKDMYGVL
-184 KSFNDPWAQ
+184 RDFNEPWAQ

-224 KNHIGIN
+224 KSHIGIN

-263 MAAMSAIIGEGKTT
+263 MAAMRAIIGEGKTT
-277 EFASQFEN
+277 EFATQFEN

-424 SGFNRRRVAAAAEA
+424 SAFNKRRVAAAAEA

-463 SASVS
+463 SASAS

-526 IAKNLRSLVDI
+526 IAKNLRSLVDKRQGVI
-537 RSGFSKQKDAVQAQ
+537 KQRDANQAQ
-551 IAEKVGTG
+551 LSEKLKIGELEG
-559 KFEQNILAG
+559 KLIDV
-568 IGKANFLLRLLV
+568 IGQSNFLLKTW
-580 IGQLAMNIGSVIRN
+580 ITIALANNIINGIR
-594 FGQVFEGGKSIF
+594 GLAQTVDGAKDIF
-606 NFGKNLFSGGKNL
+606 NFGKSIFSRGKNL
-619 FSRGGKTAFKIIGR
+619 FRKGGKTAFNVIR
-633 RFKSGVTRGWQNI
+633 RKGLGGLTRGWQNI

-660 AASRAAANTATN
+660 AASNV
-672 TASRAAANA
+672 ASRAATGTATRTAANA
-681 ATRGVANA
+681 ATRGAANA
-689 GTKASANV
+689 GAKASANV

-838 SNKLMDKL
+838 SKKLMDKL

-925 AVKERSSSNSNNNA
+925 AVKERSSSNSSNNA

>member
-1 MADWVNSKD
+1 MANSNNNNID
-10 FQKLSDMI
+10 EIRELLNERLNYFSDEI
-18 ENATKQGLSRAIHDW
+18 NKAIRS
-33 AENGLSSKQI
+33 GLSSKKVAELIRNQEQNILDKFNVRSIEELDNLKLSIDKQI
-43 NKSFERYKS
+43 ADKQREIEEELAKGPNVDPIRLQTLSNEMKVLTDRANAVCKGIRDIHNGADNLKNVTGLRGFARDAENTVRPLNDIVKG
-52 DLLKDYGGTEEGL
+52 LKDMYG
-65 QDAYNKAKEEYDNA
+65 
-79 QQILEQKE
+79 
-87 KELEQKKQEA
+87 
-97 LKLFAKGSNDYN
+97 
-109 NYIKGAADAV
+109 
-119 DNASESAQKAA
+119 
-130 KSFEKPKSALNDLGQ
+130 
-145 GYKALGEYQGF
+145 
-156 KGMAYD
+156 
-162 ADRAVKPV
+162 
-170 KSLVDGLKGMYDVL
+170 VL
-184 KSFNDPWAQ
+184 RDFNEPWAQ

-263 MAAMSAIIGEGKTT
+263 MAAMRAIIGEGKTT
-277 EFASQFEN
+277 EFATQFEN

-424 SGFNRRRVAAAAEA
+424 SAFNKRRVAAAAEA

-463 SASVS
+463 SASAS

-526 IAKNLRSLVDI
+526 IAKNLRSLVDKRQGVI
-537 RSGFSKQKDAVQAQ
+537 KQRDANQAQ
-551 IAEKVGTG
+551 LSEKLKIGELEG
-559 KFEQNILAG
+559 KLIDV
-568 IGKANFLLRLLV
+568 IGQSNFLLKTW
-580 IGQLAMNIGSVIRN
+580 ITIALANNIINGIR
-594 FGQVFEGGKSIF
+594 GLAQTVDGAKDIF
-606 NFGKNLFSGGKNL
+606 NFGKSIFSRGKNL
-619 FSRGGKTAFKIIGR
+619 FRKGGKTAFNVIRRKGR
-633 RFKSGVTRGWQNI
+633 GGLTRGWQNI

-660 AASRAAANTATN
+660 AASNV
-672 TASRAAANA
+672 ASRAATGTATRTAANA
-681 ATRGVANA
+681 ATRGAANA
-689 GTKASANV
+689 GAKASANV

-817 KGDYSVKEI
+817 KSDYSVKEI

-838 SNKLMDKL
+838 SKKLMDKL

-925 AVKERSSSNSNNNA
+925 AVKERSSSNSSNNA

>member
-1 MADWVNSKD
+1 MANSNNNNID
-10 FQKLSDMI
+10 EIRELLNERLNYFSDEI
-18 ENATKQGLSRAIHDW
+18 NKAIRS
-33 AENGLSSKQI
+33 GLSSKKVAELIRNQEQNILDKFNVRSIEELDNLKLSIDKQI
-43 NKSFERYKS
+43 ADKQREIEEELAKGPNVDPIKLQTLSNEMKVLTDRSNAVCKGIRDIHNGADNLKNVTGLRGFARDAENTVRPLNDIVKG
-52 DLLKDYGGTEEGL
+52 LKDMYG
-65 QDAYNKAKEEYDNA
+65 
-79 QQILEQKE
+79 
-87 KELEQKKQEA
+87 
-97 LKLFAKGSNDYN
+97 
-109 NYIKGAADAV
+109 
-119 DNASESAQKAA
+119 
-130 KSFEKPKSALNDLGQ
+130 
-145 GYKALGEYQGF
+145 
-156 KGMAYD
+156 
-162 ADRAVKPV
+162 
-170 KSLVDGLKGMYDVL
+170 VL
-184 KSFNDPWAQ
+184 RDFNEPWAQ

-205 GLAKKGMDALRKS
+205 GLAKNGMDALRKS

-263 MAAMSAIIGEGKTT
+263 MAAMKAIIGEGKTT
-277 EFASQFEN
+277 EFATQFEN

-424 SGFNRRRVAAAAEA
+424 SAFNKRRVAAAAEA

-463 SASVS
+463 SASAS

-526 IAKNLRSLVDI
+526 IAKNLRSLVDKRQGVI
-537 RSGFSKQKDAVQAQ
+537 KQRDANQAQ
-551 IAEKVGTG
+551 LSEKLKIGELEG
-559 KFEQNILAG
+559 KLIDV
-568 IGKANFLLRLLV
+568 IGQSNFLLKTW
-580 IGQLAMNIGSVIRN
+580 ITIALANNIINGIR
-594 FGQVFEGGKSIF
+594 GLAQIVDGAKDIF
-606 NFGKNLFSGGKNL
+606 NFGKSIFSRGKNL
-619 FSRGGKTAFKIIGR
+619 FRKGGKTASNVIR
-633 RFKSGVTRGWQNI
+633 RKGLGGLTRGWQNI

-660 AASRAAANTATN
+660 AASNV
-672 TASRAAANA
+672 ASRAATGTATRTAANA
-681 ATRGVANA
+681 ATRGAANA
-689 GTKASANV
+689 GAKASANV

-838 SNKLMDKL
+838 SKKLMDKL
-846 ADRGDTEMFKQIIEV
+846 ADRGDTEMFKQVIEV

-925 AVKERSSSNSNNNA
+925 AVKERSSSNSSNNA

>member
-1 MADWVNSKD
+1 MANSNNNNID
-10 FQKLSDMI
+10 EIRELLNERLNYFSDEI
-18 ENATKQGLSRAIHDW
+18 NKAIRS
-33 AENGLSSKQI
+33 GLSSKKVAELIRNQEQNILDKFNVRSIEELDNLKLSIDKQI
-43 NKSFERYKS
+43 ADKQREIEEELAKGPNVDPIRLQTLSNEMKVLTDRANAVCKGIRDIHNGADNLKNVTGLRGFARDAENTVRPLNDIVKG
-52 DLLKDYGGTEEGL
+52 LKDMYG
-65 QDAYNKAKEEYDNA
+65 
-79 QQILEQKE
+79 
-87 KELEQKKQEA
+87 
-97 LKLFAKGSNDYN
+97 
-109 NYIKGAADAV
+109 
-119 DNASESAQKAA
+119 
-130 KSFEKPKSALNDLGQ
+130 
-145 GYKALGEYQGF
+145 
-156 KGMAYD
+156 
-162 ADRAVKPV
+162 
-170 KSLVDGLKGMYDVL
+170 VL
-184 KSFNDPWAQ
+184 RDFNEPWAQ

-263 MAAMSAIIGEGKTT
+263 MAAMRAIIGEGKTT
-277 EFASQFEN
+277 EFATQFEN

-424 SGFNRRRVAAAAEA
+424 SAFNKRRVAAAAEA

-463 SASVS
+463 SASAS

-526 IAKNLRSLVDI
+526 IAKNLRSLVDKRQGVI
-537 RSGFSKQKDAVQAQ
+537 KQRDANQAQ
-551 IAEKVGTG
+551 LSEKLKIGELEG
-559 KFEQNILAG
+559 KLIDV
-568 IGKANFLLRLLV
+568 IGQSNFLLKTW
-580 IGQLAMNIGSVIRN
+580 ITIALANNIINGIR
-594 FGQVFEGGKSIF
+594 GLAQTVDGAKDIF
-606 NFGKNLFSGGKNL
+606 NFGKSIFSRGKNL
-619 FSRGGKTAFKIIGR
+619 FRKGGKTAFNVIRRKGR
-633 RFKSGVTRGWQNI
+633 GGLTRGWQNI

-660 AASRAAANTATN
+660 AASNV
-672 TASRAAANA
+672 ASRAATGTATRTAANA
-681 ATRGVANA
+681 ATRGAANA
-689 GTKASANV
+689 GAKASANV

-838 SNKLMDKL
+838 SKKLMDKL

-861 QKANKKENAENNGA
+861 QKTNKKENAENNGA

-925 AVKERSSSNSNNNA
+925 AVKERSSSNSSNNA